1 MCKIW
6 IFGGTTEGR
15 LLAEYCSREKIPA
28 WVSVASEYG
37 EELLREDLLEAENV
51 ENAENLVQNHDMN
64 GREKSADREGYLA
77 KKNLKNASVSSA
89 VKVLRGRMDRHQM
102 EEFIRNQG
110 IQLVIDAT
118 HPHAKLVSEEI
129 QEACRQTG
137 IRLERCLRAEG
148 EQNRGRDWVEVDSI
162 QEAVAFLSSVPGVI
176 FATTGSKELEA
187 LCQIPEY
194 PKRVYARVLP
204 ISGVLKKCEE
214 LGITGSHLI
223 AMQGPFSTE
232 MNALFLRQT
241 KAEWLLTKDSG
252 RAGGF
257 QEKMEAARANGTRV
271 VVIRRPEERGI
282 SLNEAMKVL
291 KETDGRTI
299 GEREGIESEIAS
311 AKSKKNIEGVDGE
324 NQEKSNEVEN
334 VPAGEEERKSGTD
347 TVELE
352 ERNKI
357 KPSKTQ
363 TVFVTA
369 QKLACD
375 TQKTHLILAG
385 IGMGQPSQ
393 MTGEVL
399 RAIRESDAL
408 IGAGRMLESAERA
421 LQDDLL
427 INKEGKIENRQKS
440 ATAVEK
446 ERIPGNIRGSYVKC
460 YKAYLPDDV
469 IRIIS
474 EHPEWKQAVILYSGD
489 TGFFSGA
496 SKMAERLRE
505 AGYPFT
511 VYPGISCISYLA
523 ARLGTHWEDAA
534 IYSAHGRELPVER
547 VMKHLCDPE
556 EAANRAFILMGGK
569 NGAGQFCKRLTQAG
583 YGSVQVTVGENLSYP
598 EEQIRSGTAEEMGKL
613 EFTDLSLMQLE
624 VLGKIKRGQT
634 EVPNKE
640 KIADDDNIE
649 ITNVEKLK
657 MYAQG
662 MVSEKRIQDVQ
673 VTESYKNDKHKFVL
687 HTNLCQEIPRIMLA
701 APKSGSGKTLLTC
714 GLLEILRRRGLNPIA
729 CKCGPDYID
738 PMFHRYV
745 LGIPGRNL
753 DSFFLPP
760 EGVREVLAD
769 AAREE
774 KAGIAV
780 LEGVMGYYDG
790 LGGTETAAS
799 SWEIAKIT
807 DTPAI
812 LLLDCKGASL
822 SAAAMASGFLHFRE
836 DSQIAGVI
844 LNRVSSMYYERLA
857 AAVEEASGL
866 PVLGYLPES
875 EEYRMESRHLGL
887 FLPGEID
894 RLRERIGRLADQMEK
909 SIAVDR
915 VLEVAGMSLEGENK
929 EKEKTERIERA
940 EKTRKG
946 SEKISPR
953 VRIGVARDEA
963 FCFYYQENF
972 RLLEQ
977 MGAELV
983 YFSPLRDKKIPE
995 GVNGLLFG
1003 GGYPENYARELAE
1016 NAAMR
1021 ESVRRSIAAGM
1032 PFLAECGGFLYLHRT
1047 LEGSDG
1053 KHWEMAGVYPFN
1065 AYRTDRLRRFGYVRL
1080 LTPSGQEIHGH
1091 EFHYWESEEPGT
1103 DWEAV
1108 KPTGNRSWRCIHEKG
1123 AQIGGFPHLYYA
1135 SCPEFLRG
1143 WLNVCEKYSE
1153 DNGDKF

>member
-15 LLAEYCSREKIPA
+15 LLAEYCSREKIEA

-37 EELLREDLLEAENV
+37 EELLQEELMESGNAGNPDL
-51 ENAENLVQNHDMN
+51 NHN
-64 GREKSADREGYLA
+64 TCLA
-77 KKNLKNASVSSA
+77 KKNLKTVQASSVI
-89 VKVLRGRMDRHQM
+89 KVLRGRMDRYQM

-110 IQLVIDAT
+110 IHLVIDAT
-118 HPHAKLVSEEI
+118 HPHARLVSEEI
-129 QEACRQTG
+129 QEACGRTG
-137 IRLERCLRAEG
+137 VRLERCLRAEG
-148 EQNRGRDWVEVDSI
+148 EQNKARDWVEVDSI
-162 QEAVAFLSSVPGVI
+162 QEAVSFLSSVSGVI

-187 LCQIPEY
+187 LCQIPDY
-194 PKRVYARVLP
+194 QKRVYARVLP
-204 ISGVLKKCEE
+204 TSNVLKKCEK

-232 MNALFLRQT
+232 MNTLFLRQT

-257 QEKMEAARANGTRV
+257 QEKVEAARENGTRV
-271 VVIRRPEERGI
+271 VVIRRPEENGI
-282 SLNEAMKVL
+282 SLEEAMEVL
-291 KETDGRTI
+291 KKADEGNV
-299 GEREGIESEIAS
+299 GE
-311 AKSKKNIEGVDGE
+311 
-324 NQEKSNEVEN
+324 
-334 VPAGEEERKSGTD
+334 
-347 TVELE
+347 L
-352 ERNKI
+352 
-357 KPSKTQ
+357 
-363 TVFVTA
+363 
-369 QKLACD
+369 
-375 TQKTHLILAG
+375 KTHLILAG

-421 LQDDLL
+421 LQNDLL
-427 INKEGKIENRQKS
+427 ISKEGKAENRQES
-440 ATAVEK
+440 AAAVEK
-446 ERIPGNIRGSYVKC
+446 ETKC

-469 IRIIS
+469 IQIVS
-474 EHPEWKQAVILYSGD
+474 KHPEWKQAVILYSGD

-496 SKMAERLRE
+496 SRMAERLRE

-511 VYPGISCISYLA
+511 VYPGTSCVSYLA

-534 IYSAHGRELPVER
+534 IYSAHGRELSVDR
-547 VMKHLCDPE
+547 VMKRLCDPE
-556 EAANRAFILMGGK
+556 EPAKRAFILMGGK
-569 NGAGQFCKRLTQAG
+569 NGAGQFCERLTQAG
-583 YGSVQVTVGENLSYP
+583 YGNVQVTVGENLSYP
-598 EEQIRSGTAEEMGKL
+598 EEQIRSGTAEEMRKL
-613 EFTDLSLMQLE
+613 EFADLSLILLE
-624 VLGKIKRGQT
+624 VTDEIKNVKQLKRFEQ
-634 EVPNKE
+634 EDKRLLS
-640 KIADDDNIE
+640 ADS
-649 ITNVEKLK
+649 V
-657 MYAQG
+657 G
-662 MVSEKRIQDVQ
+662 V
-673 VTESYKNDKHKFVL
+673 F
-687 HTNLCQEIPRIMLA
+687 PRIMLA

-753 DSFFLPP
+753 DSFFMPA
-760 EGVREVLAD
+760 EGVRKVLVD
-769 AAREE
+769 AVREE
-774 KAGIAV
+774 QAGIAV

-790 LGGTETAAS
+790 LGGTETSAS
-799 SWEIAKIT
+799 SWEIAEIT

-812 LLLDCKGASL
+812 LVLDCKGASL
-822 SAAAMASGFLHFRE
+822 SAAAMASGFLHFRKK
-836 DSQIAGVI
+836 SHIAGVI

-894 RLRERIGRLADQMEK
+894 RLCERIGRLADQMEK
-909 SIAVDR
+909 SIAVEQ
-915 VLEVAGMSLEGENK
+915 VLEVAGMLPLRIENK
-929 EKEKTERIERA
+929 EKEKA
-940 EKTRKG
+940 ENESMEAESIAKFPACQEQKVT
-946 SEKISPR
+946 SR

-983 YFSPLRDKKIPE
+983 YFSPLRDKKIPDR
-995 GVNGLLFG
+995 VDGLLFG
-1003 GGYPENYARELAE
+1003 GGYPENYARELAK

-1021 ESVRRSIAAGM
+1021 ESIRRSIAAGM

-1053 KHWEMAGVYPFN
+1053 KHWEMAGVYPFD
-1065 AYRTDRLRRFGYVRL
+1065 AYRTNRLRRFGYVRL
-1080 LTPSGQEIHGH
+1080 LTSSGQEIHGH
-1091 EFHYWESEEPGT
+1091 EFHYWESEDPGT

-1123 AQIGGFPHLYYA
+1123 GQIGGFPHLYYA
-1135 SCPEFLRG
+1135 SCPDFLRK
-1143 WLNVCEKYSE
+1143 WLDVCAKGSQKKYI
-1153 DNGDKF
+1153 N

>member
-15 LLAEYCSREKIPA
+15 LLAEYCSREKIEA

-37 EELLREDLLEAENV
+37 EELLQEELMESGNAGNPDL
-51 ENAENLVQNHDMN
+51 NHN
-64 GREKSADREGYLA
+64 TCLA
-77 KKNLKNASVSSA
+77 KKNLKTVQASSVI
-89 VKVLRGRMDRHQM
+89 KVLRGRMDRYQM

-110 IQLVIDAT
+110 IHLVIDAT
-118 HPHAKLVSEEI
+118 HPHARLVSEEI
-129 QEACRQTG
+129 QEACGRTG
-137 IRLERCLRAEG
+137 VRLERCLRAEG
-148 EQNRGRDWVEVDSI
+148 EQNKARDWVEVDSI
-162 QEAVAFLSSVPGVI
+162 QEAVSFLSSVSGVI

-187 LCQIPEY
+187 LCQIPDY
-194 PKRVYARVLP
+194 QKRVYARVLP
-204 ISGVLKKCEE
+204 TSNVLKKCEK

-232 MNALFLRQT
+232 MNTLFLRQT

-257 QEKMEAARANGTRV
+257 QEKVEAARENGTRV
-271 VVIRRPEERGI
+271 VVIRRPEENGI
-282 SLNEAMKVL
+282 SLEEAMEVL
-291 KETDGRTI
+291 KKADEGKV
-299 GEREGIESEIAS
+299 GE
-311 AKSKKNIEGVDGE
+311 
-324 NQEKSNEVEN
+324 
-334 VPAGEEERKSGTD
+334 
-347 TVELE
+347 L
-352 ERNKI
+352 
-357 KPSKTQ
+357 
-363 TVFVTA
+363 
-369 QKLACD
+369 
-375 TQKTHLILAG
+375 KTHLILAG

-399 RAIRESDAL
+399 RSIRESDAL

-421 LQDDLL
+421 LQNDLL
-427 INKEGKIENRQKS
+427 ISKEGKAENRQES
-440 ATAVEK
+440 VAAVEK
-446 ERIPGNIRGSYVKC
+446 ERKC

-469 IRIIS
+469 IQIVS
-474 EHPEWKQAVILYSGD
+474 EHPEWKRAVILYSGD

-496 SKMAERLRE
+496 SRMAERLRE

-511 VYPGISCISYLA
+511 VYPGTSCVSYLA

-534 IYSAHGRELPVER
+534 IYSAHGRELSVDR
-547 VMKHLCDPE
+547 VMKRLCDPE
-556 EAANRAFILMGGK
+556 EPAKRAFILMGGK
-569 NGAGQFCKRLTQAG
+569 NGAGQFCERLTQAG
-583 YGSVQVTVGENLSYP
+583 YGNVQVTVGENLSYP
-598 EEQIRSGTAEEMGKL
+598 EEQIRSGTAEEMKKL
-613 EFTDLSLMQLE
+613 EFADLSLMLLE
-624 VLGKIKRGQT
+624 VTDEIKNVKQLKRFEQ
-634 EVPNKE
+634 EDKRLLP
-640 KIADDDNIE
+640 ADS
-649 ITNVEKLK
+649 V
-657 MYAQG
+657 G
-662 MVSEKRIQDVQ
+662 V
-673 VTESYKNDKHKFVL
+673 F
-687 HTNLCQEIPRIMLA
+687 PRIMLA

-714 GLLEILRRRGLNPIA
+714 GLLEVLRRRGLNPIA

-753 DSFFLPP
+753 DSFFLPT
-760 EGVREVLAD
+760 EGVRKVLVD
-769 AAREE
+769 AVREE
-774 KAGIAV
+774 QAGIAV

-790 LGGTETAAS
+790 LGGTETSAS
-799 SWEIAKIT
+799 SWEIAEIT

-812 LLLDCKGASL
+812 LVLDCKGASL
-822 SAAAMASGFLHFRE
+822 SAAAMASGFLHFRKK
-836 DSQIAGVI
+836 SHIAGVI

-909 SIAVDR
+909 SIAVER
-915 VLEVAGMSLEGENK
+915 VLEVAGMLPLRIENK
-929 EKEKTERIERA
+929 EKEKA
-940 EKTRKG
+940 ENESMEAEGIAKFPACQEQKVT
-946 SEKISPR
+946 SR

-983 YFSPLRDKKIPE
+983 YFSPLRDKKIPDR
-995 GVNGLLFG
+995 VDGLLFG
-1003 GGYPENYARELAE
+1003 GGYPENYARELAK

-1021 ESVRRSIAAGM
+1021 ESIRRSIAAGM

-1053 KHWEMAGVYPFN
+1053 KHWEMAGVYPFD
-1065 AYRTDRLRRFGYVRL
+1065 AYRTNRLRRFGYVRL
-1080 LTPSGQEIHGH
+1080 LTSSGQEIHGH
-1091 EFHYWESEEPGT
+1091 EFHYWESEDPGT

-1123 AQIGGFPHLYYA
+1123 GQIGGFPHLYYA
-1135 SCPEFLRG
+1135 SCPDFLRK
-1143 WLNVCEKYSE
+1143 WLDVCAKGSQKKYI
-1153 DNGDKF
+1153 N

>member
-15 LLAEYCSREKIPA
+15 LLAEYCSREKIEA

-37 EELLREDLLEAENV
+37 EELLQEELMESG
-51 ENAENLVQNHDMN
+51 NAGNPDSNRNTKESGQC
-64 GREKSADREGYLA
+64 ADKEICFA
-77 KKNLKNASVSSA
+77 KKSLKNVQASSVI
-89 VKVLRGRMDRHQM
+89 KVLRGRMDRYQM

-110 IQLVIDAT
+110 IHLVIDAT
-118 HPHAKLVSEEI
+118 HPHARLVSEEI
-129 QEACRQTG
+129 QEACGRTG
-137 IRLERCLRAEG
+137 VRLERCLRAEG
-148 EQNRGRDWVEVDSI
+148 EQNKARDWVEVDSI
-162 QEAVAFLSSVPGVI
+162 QEAVSFLSSVSGVI

-187 LCQIPEY
+187 LCQIPDY
-194 PKRVYARVLP
+194 QKRVYARVLP
-204 ISGVLKKCEE
+204 TSNVLKKCEK

-232 MNALFLRQT
+232 MNTLFLRQT

-257 QEKMEAARANGTRV
+257 QEKVEAARENGTRV
-271 VVIRRPEERGI
+271 VVIRRPEENGI
-282 SLNEAMKVL
+282 SLEEAMEVL
-291 KETDGRTI
+291 KKADEGKV
-299 GEREGIESEIAS
+299 GE
-311 AKSKKNIEGVDGE
+311 
-324 NQEKSNEVEN
+324 
-334 VPAGEEERKSGTD
+334 
-347 TVELE
+347 L
-352 ERNKI
+352 
-357 KPSKTQ
+357 
-363 TVFVTA
+363 
-369 QKLACD
+369 
-375 TQKTHLILAG
+375 KTHLILAG

-421 LQDDLL
+421 LQND
-427 INKEGKIENRQKS
+427 
-440 ATAVEK
+440 
-446 ERIPGNIRGSYVKC
+446 VKY

-469 IRIIS
+469 IQIVS
-474 EHPEWKQAVILYSGD
+474 KHPEWKQAVILYSGD

-496 SKMAERLRE
+496 SRMAEWLRE

-511 VYPGISCISYLA
+511 VYPGTSCVSYLA

-534 IYSAHGRELPVER
+534 IYSAHGRELSVDR
-547 VMKHLCDPE
+547 VMKRLCDPE
-556 EAANRAFILMGGK
+556 EPAKRAFILMGGK
-569 NGAGQFCKRLTQAG
+569 NGAGQFCERLTQAG
-583 YGSVQVTVGENLSYP
+583 YGNVQVTVGESLSYP
-598 EEQIRSGTAEEMGKL
+598 EEQIRRGTAEEMKKL
-613 EFTDLSLMQLE
+613 EFADLSLILLE
-624 VLGKIKRGQT
+624 VTDEIKNVKQLKRFEQ
-634 EVPNKE
+634 EDKRLLP
-640 KIADDDNIE
+640 ADS
-649 ITNVEKLK
+649 V
-657 MYAQG
+657 G
-662 MVSEKRIQDVQ
+662 V
-673 VTESYKNDKHKFVL
+673 F
-687 HTNLCQEIPRIMLA
+687 PRIMLA

-714 GLLEILRRRGLNPIA
+714 GLLEVLRRRGLNPIA

-753 DSFFLPP
+753 DSFFLPA
-760 EGVREVLAD
+760 EGVRKVLMD
-769 AAREE
+769 AVREE
-774 KAGIAV
+774 QAGIAV

-790 LGGTETAAS
+790 LGGTETSAS
-799 SWEIAKIT
+799 SWEIAEIT

-812 LLLDCKGASL
+812 LVLDCKGASL
-822 SAAAMASGFLHFRE
+822 SAAAMASGFLHFRKK
-836 DSQIAGVI
+836 SHIAGVI

-909 SIAVDR
+909 SIAVER
-915 VLEVAGMSLEGENK
+915 VLEVAGMLPLRIENK
-929 EKEKTERIERA
+929 EKEKVENESMEA
-940 EKTRKG
+940 ESIAKFPACQEQKVT
-946 SEKISPR
+946 SR

-983 YFSPLRDKKIPE
+983 YFSPLRDKKIPDR
-995 GVNGLLFG
+995 VDGLLFG
-1003 GGYPENYARELAE
+1003 GGYPENYARELAK

-1021 ESVRRSIAAGM
+1021 ESIRRSIAAGM

-1053 KHWEMAGVYPFN
+1053 KHWEMAGVYPFD
-1065 AYRTDRLRRFGYVRL
+1065 AYRTNRLRRFGYVRL
-1080 LTPSGQEIHGH
+1080 LTSSGQEIHGH
-1091 EFHYWESEEPGT
+1091 EFHYWESEDPGT

-1123 AQIGGFPHLYYA
+1123 GQIGGFPHLYYA
-1135 SCPEFLRG
+1135 SCPDFLRK
-1143 WLNVCEKYSE
+1143 WLDVCAKGSQQKYT
-1153 DNGDKF
+1153 N

>member
-15 LLAEYCSREKIPA
+15 LLAEYCSREKIEA

-37 EELLREDLLEAENV
+37 EELLQEELMESGNAGNPDL
-51 ENAENLVQNHDMN
+51 NHN
-64 GREKSADREGYLA
+64 TCLA
-77 KKNLKNASVSSA
+77 KKNLKTVQASSVI
-89 VKVLRGRMDRHQM
+89 KVLRGRMDRYQM

-110 IQLVIDAT
+110 IHLVIDAT
-118 HPHAKLVSEEI
+118 HPHARLVSEEI
-129 QEACRQTG
+129 QEACGRTG
-137 IRLERCLRAEG
+137 VRLERCLRAGG
-148 EQNRGRDWVEVDSI
+148 EQNKARDWVEVDSI
-162 QEAVAFLSSVPGVI
+162 QEAVSFLSSVSGVI
-176 FATTGSKELEA
+176 FATTGSKELEV
-187 LCQIPEY
+187 LCQIPDY
-194 PKRVYARVLP
+194 QKRVYARVLP
-204 ISGVLKKCEE
+204 TSNVLKKCEK

-232 MNALFLRQT
+232 MNTLFLRQT

-257 QEKMEAARANGTRV
+257 QEKVEAARENGTRV
-271 VVIRRPEERGI
+271 VVIRRPEEDGI
-282 SLNEAMKVL
+282 SLEEAMEVL
-291 KETDGRTI
+291 KKADEGKV
-299 GEREGIESEIAS
+299 GE
-311 AKSKKNIEGVDGE
+311 
-324 NQEKSNEVEN
+324 
-334 VPAGEEERKSGTD
+334 
-347 TVELE
+347 L
-352 ERNKI
+352 
-357 KPSKTQ
+357 
-363 TVFVTA
+363 
-369 QKLACD
+369 
-375 TQKTHLILAG
+375 KTHLILAG

-421 LQDDLL
+421 LQNDLL
-427 INKEGKIENRQKS
+427 ISKEGKAENRQES
-440 ATAVEK
+440 AAAVEK
-446 ERIPGNIRGSYVKC
+446 ERKC

-469 IRIIS
+469 IQIVS
-474 EHPEWKQAVILYSGD
+474 KHPEWKQAVILYSGD

-496 SKMAERLRE
+496 SRMAERLRE

-511 VYPGISCISYLA
+511 VYPGTSCVSYLA

-534 IYSAHGRELPVER
+534 IYSAHGRELSVDR
-547 VMKHLCDPE
+547 VMKRLCDPE
-556 EAANRAFILMGGK
+556 EPAKRAFILMGGK
-569 NGAGQFCKRLTQAG
+569 NGAGQFCERLTQAG
-583 YGSVQVTVGENLSYP
+583 YGNVQVTVGENLSYP
-598 EEQIRSGTAEEMGKL
+598 EEQIRSGTAEEMKKL
-613 EFTDLSLMQLE
+613 EFADLSLILLE
-624 VLGKIKRGQT
+624 VTDEIKNVKQLKRFEQ
-634 EVPNKE
+634 EDKRLLP
-640 KIADDDNIE
+640 ADS
-649 ITNVEKLK
+649 V
-657 MYAQG
+657 G
-662 MVSEKRIQDVQ
+662 V
-673 VTESYKNDKHKFVL
+673 F
-687 HTNLCQEIPRIMLA
+687 PRIMLA

-714 GLLEILRRRGLNPIA
+714 GLLEVLRRRGLNPIA

-753 DSFFLPP
+753 DSFFLPA
-760 EGVREVLAD
+760 EGVRKVLVD
-769 AAREE
+769 AVREE
-774 KAGIAV
+774 QAGIAV

-790 LGGTETAAS
+790 LGGTETSAS
-799 SWEIAKIT
+799 SWEIAEIT

-812 LLLDCKGASL
+812 LVLDCKGASL
-822 SAAAMASGFLHFRE
+822 SAAAMASGFLHFRKK
-836 DSQIAGVI
+836 SHIAGVI

-915 VLEVAGMSLEGENK
+915 VLEVAGMLPLRIENK
-929 EKEKTERIERA
+929 EKEKA
-940 EKTRKG
+940 ENESMEAESIAKFPACQEQKV
-946 SEKISPR
+946 ISR

-983 YFSPLRDKKIPE
+983 YFSPLRDKKIPDR
-995 GVNGLLFG
+995 VDGLLFG
-1003 GGYPENYARELAE
+1003 GGYPENYARELAK

-1021 ESVRRSIAAGM
+1021 ESIRRSIAAGM

-1053 KHWEMAGVYPFN
+1053 KHWEMAGVYPFD
-1065 AYRTDRLRRFGYVRL
+1065 AYRTNRLRRFGYVRL
-1080 LTPSGQEIHGH
+1080 LTSSGQEIHGH
-1091 EFHYWESEEPGT
+1091 EFHYWESEDPGT

-1123 AQIGGFPHLYYA
+1123 GQIGGFPHLYYA
-1135 SCPEFLRG
+1135 SCPDFLRK
-1143 WLNVCEKYSE
+1143 WLDVCAKGSQQKYI
-1153 DNGDKF
+1153 N

>member
-15 LLAEYCSREKIPA
+15 LLAEYCSREKIEA

-37 EELLREDLLEAENV
+37 EELLQEELMESGNAGNPDL
-51 ENAENLVQNHDMN
+51 NHN
-64 GREKSADREGYLA
+64 TCLA
-77 KKNLKNASVSSA
+77 KKNLKTVQASSVI
-89 VKVLRGRMDRHQM
+89 KVLRGRMDRYQM

-110 IQLVIDAT
+110 IHLVIDAT
-118 HPHAKLVSEEI
+118 HPHARLVSEEI
-129 QEACRQTG
+129 QEACGRTG
-137 IRLERCLRAEG
+137 VRLERCLRAEG
-148 EQNRGRDWVEVDSI
+148 EQNKARDWVEVDSI
-162 QEAVAFLSSVPGVI
+162 QEAVSFLSSVSGVI

-187 LCQIPEY
+187 LCQIPDY
-194 PKRVYARVLP
+194 QKRVYARVLP
-204 ISGVLKKCEE
+204 TSNVLKKCEK

-223 AMQGPFSTE
+223 AIQGPFSTE
-232 MNALFLRQT
+232 MNTLFLRQT

-257 QEKMEAARANGTRV
+257 QEKVEAARENGTRV
-271 VVIRRPEERGI
+271 VVIRRPEENGI
-282 SLNEAMKVL
+282 SLEEAMEVL
-291 KETDGRTI
+291 KKADEGNV
-299 GEREGIESEIAS
+299 GE
-311 AKSKKNIEGVDGE
+311 
-324 NQEKSNEVEN
+324 
-334 VPAGEEERKSGTD
+334 
-347 TVELE
+347 L
-352 ERNKI
+352 
-357 KPSKTQ
+357 
-363 TVFVTA
+363 
-369 QKLACD
+369 
-375 TQKTHLILAG
+375 KTHLILAG

-421 LQDDLL
+421 LQNDLL
-427 INKEGKIENRQKS
+427 ISKEGKAENRQES
-440 ATAVEK
+440 AAAVEK
-446 ERIPGNIRGSYVKC
+446 ETKC

-469 IRIIS
+469 IQIVS
-474 EHPEWKQAVILYSGD
+474 KHPEWKQAVILYSGD

-496 SKMAERLRE
+496 SRMSERLRE

-511 VYPGISCISYLA
+511 VYPGTSCVSYLA

-534 IYSAHGRELPVER
+534 IYSAHGRELSVDR
-547 VMKHLCDPE
+547 VMKRLCDPE
-556 EAANRAFILMGGK
+556 EPAKRAFILMGGK
-569 NGAGQFCKRLTQAG
+569 NGAGQFCERLTQAG
-583 YGSVQVTVGENLSYP
+583 YGNVQVTVGENLSYP
-598 EEQIRSGTAEEMGKL
+598 EEQIRSGTAEEMKKL
-613 EFTDLSLMQLE
+613 EFADLSLMLLE
-624 VLGKIKRGQT
+624 VTDEIKNVKQLKRFEQ
-634 EVPNKE
+634 EDKRLLP
-640 KIADDDNIE
+640 ADS
-649 ITNVEKLK
+649 V
-657 MYAQG
+657 G
-662 MVSEKRIQDVQ
+662 V
-673 VTESYKNDKHKFVL
+673 F
-687 HTNLCQEIPRIMLA
+687 PRIMLA

-714 GLLEILRRRGLNPIA
+714 GLLEVLRRRGLNPIA

-753 DSFFLPP
+753 DSFFLPA
-760 EGVREVLAD
+760 EGVRKVLVD
-769 AAREE
+769 AVREE
-774 KAGIAV
+774 QAGIAV

-790 LGGTETAAS
+790 LGGTETSAS
-799 SWEIAKIT
+799 SWEIAEIT

-812 LLLDCKGASL
+812 LVLDCKGASL
-822 SAAAMASGFLHFRE
+822 SVAAMASGFLHFRKK
-836 DSQIAGVI
+836 SHIAGVI

-915 VLEVAGMSLEGENK
+915 VLEVAGMLPLRIENK
-929 EKEKTERIERA
+929 EKEKA
-940 EKTRKG
+940 ENESMEAESIAKFPACQEQKVT
-946 SEKISPR
+946 SR

-972 RLLEQ
+972 HLLEQ

-983 YFSPLRDKKIPE
+983 YFSPLRDKKIPDR
-995 GVNGLLFG
+995 VDGLLFG
-1003 GGYPENYARELAE
+1003 GGYPENYARELAK

-1021 ESVRRSIAAGM
+1021 ESIRRSIAAGM

-1053 KHWEMAGVYPFN
+1053 KHWEMAGVYPFD
-1065 AYRTDRLRRFGYVRL
+1065 AYRTNRLRRFGYVRL
-1080 LTPSGQEIHGH
+1080 LTASGQEIHGH
-1091 EFHYWESEEPGT
+1091 EFHYWESEDPGT

-1123 AQIGGFPHLYYA
+1123 GQIGGFPHLYYA
-1135 SCPEFLRG
+1135 SCPDFLRK
-1143 WLNVCEKYSE
+1143 WLDVCAKGSQKKYI
-1153 DNGDKF
+1153 K

>member
-15 LLAEYCSREKIPA
+15 LLAEYCSREKIEA

-37 EELLREDLLEAENV
+37 EELLQEELMESGNAGNPDL
-51 ENAENLVQNHDMN
+51 NHN
-64 GREKSADREGYLA
+64 TKERGQCADKEICFA
-77 KKNLKNASVSSA
+77 KKSLKNVQASSVI
-89 VKVLRGRMDRHQM
+89 KVLRGRMDRYQM

-110 IQLVIDAT
+110 IHLVIDAT
-118 HPHAKLVSEEI
+118 HPHARLVSEEI
-129 QEACRQTG
+129 QEACGRTG
-137 IRLERCLRAEG
+137 VRLERCLRAEG
-148 EQNRGRDWVEVDSI
+148 EQNKARDWVEVDSI
-162 QEAVAFLSSVPGVI
+162 QEAVSFLSSVSGVI

-187 LCQIPEY
+187 LCQIPDY
-194 PKRVYARVLP
+194 QKRVYARVLP
-204 ISGVLKKCEE
+204 TSNVLRKCEK

-232 MNALFLRQT
+232 MNTLFLRQT

-257 QEKMEAARANGTRV
+257 QEKVEAARENGTRV
-271 VVIRRPEERGI
+271 VVIRRPEEDGI
-282 SLNEAMKVL
+282 SLEEAMEVL
-291 KETDGRTI
+291 KKADEGNV
-299 GEREGIESEIAS
+299 GEREGRGGEDIEREIAS
-311 AKSKKNIEGVDGE
+311 AKRKKNIEGVDGE
-324 NQEKSNEVEN
+324 NQRKSNV
-334 VPAGEEERKSGTD
+334 
-347 TVELE
+347 VEL
-352 ERNKI
+352 
-357 KPSKTQ
+357 
-363 TVFVTA
+363 
-369 QKLACD
+369 
-375 TQKTHLILAG
+375 KTHLILAG

-421 LQDDLL
+421 LQNDLL
-427 INKEGKIENRQKS
+427 ISKEGKAENRQES
-440 ATAVEK
+440 AAAVEK
-446 ERIPGNIRGSYVKC
+446 ERKC

-469 IRIIS
+469 IQIVS

-496 SKMAERLRE
+496 SRMAERLRE

-511 VYPGISCISYLA
+511 VYPGTSCVSYLA

-534 IYSAHGRELPVER
+534 IYSAHGRELSVDR
-547 VMKHLCDPE
+547 VMKRLCDPE
-556 EAANRAFILMGGK
+556 EPAKRAFILMGGK
-569 NGAGQFCKRLTQAG
+569 NGAGQFCERLTQAG
-583 YGSVQVTVGENLSYP
+583 YGNVQVTVGENLSYP
-598 EEQIRSGTAEEMGKL
+598 EEQIRSGTAEEMKKL
-613 EFTDLSLMQLE
+613 EFADLSLMLLE
-624 VLGKIKRGQT
+624 VTDEIKNVKQLKRFEQ
-634 EVPNKE
+634 EDKRLLP
-640 KIADDDNIE
+640 ADS
-649 ITNVEKLK
+649 V
-657 MYAQG
+657 G
-662 MVSEKRIQDVQ
+662 V
-673 VTESYKNDKHKFVL
+673 F
-687 HTNLCQEIPRIMLA
+687 PRIMLA

-714 GLLEILRRRGLNPIA
+714 GLLEVLRRRGLNPIA

-753 DSFFLPP
+753 DSFFLPA
-760 EGVREVLAD
+760 EGVRKVLVD
-769 AAREE
+769 AVREE
-774 KAGIAV
+774 QAEIAV

-790 LGGTETAAS
+790 LGGTETSAS
-799 SWEIAKIT
+799 SWEIAEIT

-812 LLLDCKGASL
+812 LVLDCKGASL
-822 SAAAMASGFLHFRE
+822 SAAAMASGFLHFRKK
-836 DSQIAGVI
+836 SHIAGVI

-909 SIAVDR
+909 SIAVER
-915 VLEVAGMSLEGENK
+915 VLEVAGMLPLRIENK
-929 EKEKTERIERA
+929 EKEKA
-940 EKTRKG
+940 ENESMEAESIAKFPACQEQKVT
-946 SEKISPR
+946 SR

-983 YFSPLRDKKIPE
+983 YFSPLRDKKIPNR
-995 GVNGLLFG
+995 VDGLLFG
-1003 GGYPENYARELAE
+1003 GGYPENYARELAK

-1021 ESVRRSIAAGM
+1021 ESIRRSIAAGM

-1053 KHWEMAGVYPFN
+1053 KHWEMAGVYPFD
-1065 AYRTDRLRRFGYVRL
+1065 AYRTNRLRRFGYVRL
-1080 LTPSGQEIHGH
+1080 LTSSGQEIHGH
-1091 EFHYWESEEPGT
+1091 EFHYWESEDPGT

-1123 AQIGGFPHLYYA
+1123 GQIGGFPHLYYA
-1135 SCPEFLRG
+1135 SCPDFLRK
-1143 WLNVCEKYSE
+1143 WLDVCAKGSQQKYI
-1153 DNGDKF
+1153 N

>member
-15 LLAEYCSREKIPA
+15 LLAEYCSREKIEA

-37 EELLREDLLEAENV
+37 EELLQEELMESGNAGNPDL
-51 ENAENLVQNHDMN
+51 NHN
-64 GREKSADREGYLA
+64 TCLA
-77 KKNLKNASVSSA
+77 KKNLKTVQASSVI
-89 VKVLRGRMDRHQM
+89 KVLRGRMDRYQM
-102 EEFIRNQG
+102 EEFIRKQG
-110 IQLVIDAT
+110 IHLVIDAT
-118 HPHAKLVSEEI
+118 HPHARLVSEEI
-129 QEACRQTG
+129 QEACGRTG
-137 IRLERCLRAEG
+137 VRLERCLRAEG
-148 EQNRGRDWVEVDSI
+148 EQNKARDWVEVDSI
-162 QEAVAFLSSVPGVI
+162 QEAVSFLSSVSGVI

-187 LCQIPEY
+187 LCQIPDY
-194 PKRVYARVLP
+194 QKRVYARVLP
-204 ISGVLKKCEE
+204 TSNVLKKCEK

-232 MNALFLRQT
+232 MNTLFLRQT

-257 QEKMEAARANGTRV
+257 QEKVEAARENGTRV
-271 VVIRRPEERGI
+271 VVIRRPEEDGI
-282 SLNEAMKVL
+282 SLEEAMEVL
-291 KETDGRTI
+291 KKAD
-299 GEREGIESEIAS
+299 EG
-311 AKSKKNIEGVDGE
+311 KVG
-324 NQEKSNEVEN
+324 
-334 VPAGEEERKSGTD
+334 
-347 TVELE
+347 
-352 ERNKI
+352 
-357 KPSKTQ
+357 
-363 TVFVTA
+363 
-369 QKLACD
+369 KL
-375 TQKTHLILAG
+375 KTHLILAG

-421 LQDDLL
+421 LQNDLL
-427 INKEGKIENRQKS
+427 ISKEGKAENRQES
-440 ATAVEK
+440 AAAVEK
-446 ERIPGNIRGSYVKC
+446 ERKC

-469 IRIIS
+469 IQIVS
-474 EHPEWKQAVILYSGD
+474 KHPEWKQAVILYSGD

-496 SKMAERLRE
+496 SRMAERLRE

-511 VYPGISCISYLA
+511 VYPGTSCVSYLA

-534 IYSAHGRELPVER
+534 IYSAHGRELSVDR
-547 VMKHLCDPE
+547 VMKRLCDPE
-556 EAANRAFILMGGK
+556 EAAKRAFILMGGK
-569 NGAGQFCKRLTQAG
+569 NGAGQFCERLTQAG
-583 YGSVQVTVGENLSYP
+583 YGNVQVTVGENLSYP
-598 EEQIRSGTAEEMGKL
+598 EEQIRSGTAEEMKKL
-613 EFTDLSLMQLE
+613 EFADLSLMLLE
-624 VLGKIKRGQT
+624 VTDEIKNVKQLKRFEQ
-634 EVPNKE
+634 EDKRLLP
-640 KIADDDNIE
+640 ADS
-649 ITNVEKLK
+649 V
-657 MYAQG
+657 G
-662 MVSEKRIQDVQ
+662 V
-673 VTESYKNDKHKFVL
+673 F
-687 HTNLCQEIPRIMLA
+687 PRIMLA

-714 GLLEILRRRGLNPIA
+714 GLLEVLRRRGLNPIA

-753 DSFFLPP
+753 DSFFLPA
-760 EGVREVLAD
+760 EGVREVLVD
-769 AAREE
+769 AVREE
-774 KAGIAV
+774 QAGIAV

-790 LGGTETAAS
+790 LGGTETSAS
-799 SWEIAKIT
+799 SWEIAEIT

-812 LLLDCKGASL
+812 LVLDCKGASL
-822 SAAAMASGFLHFRE
+822 SAAAMASGFLHFRKK
-836 DSQIAGVI
+836 SHIAGVI

-915 VLEVAGMSLEGENK
+915 VLEVAGMLPLRIENK
-929 EKEKTERIERA
+929 EKEKA
-940 EKTRKG
+940 ENESMEAESIAKFPACQEQKVT
-946 SEKISPR
+946 SR

-983 YFSPLRDKKIPE
+983 YFSPLRDKKIPDR
-995 GVNGLLFG
+995 VDGLLFG
-1003 GGYPENYARELAE
+1003 GGYPENYARELAK

-1021 ESVRRSIAAGM
+1021 ESIRRSIAAGM

-1053 KHWEMAGVYPFN
+1053 KHWEMAGVYPFD
-1065 AYRTDRLRRFGYVRL
+1065 AYRTNRLRRFGYVRL
-1080 LTPSGQEIHGH
+1080 LTSSGQEIHGH
-1091 EFHYWESEEPGT
+1091 EFHYWESEDPGT

-1123 AQIGGFPHLYYA
+1123 GQIGGFPHLYYA
-1135 SCPEFLRG
+1135 SCPDFLRK
-1143 WLNVCEKYSE
+1143 WLDVCAKGSQKKYI
-1153 DNGDKF
+1153 N

>member
-15 LLAEYCSREKIPA
+15 LLAEYCSREKIEA

-37 EELLREDLLEAENV
+37 EELLQEELMESGNAGNPDL
-51 ENAENLVQNHDMN
+51 NHN
-64 GREKSADREGYLA
+64 TCLA
-77 KKNLKNASVSSA
+77 KKNLKTVQASSVI
-89 VKVLRGRMDRHQM
+89 KVLRGRMDRYQM

-110 IQLVIDAT
+110 IHLVIDAT
-118 HPHAKLVSEEI
+118 HPHARLVSEEI
-129 QEACRQTG
+129 QEACGRTG
-137 IRLERCLRAEG
+137 VRLERCLRAEG
-148 EQNRGRDWVEVDSI
+148 EQNKARDWVEVDSI
-162 QEAVAFLSSVPGVI
+162 QEAVSFLSSVSGVI

-187 LCQIPEY
+187 LCQIPDY
-194 PKRVYARVLP
+194 QKRVYARVLP
-204 ISGVLKKCEE
+204 TSNVLKKCEK

-232 MNALFLRQT
+232 MNTLFLRQT

-257 QEKMEAARANGTRV
+257 QEKVEAARENGTRV
-271 VVIRRPEERGI
+271 VVIRRPEEDGI
-282 SLNEAMKVL
+282 SLEEAMEVL
-291 KETDGRTI
+291 KKAD
-299 GEREGIESEIAS
+299 EGNA
-311 AKSKKNIEGVDGE
+311 
-324 NQEKSNEVEN
+324 
-334 VPAGEEERKSGTD
+334 
-347 TVELE
+347 VEL
-352 ERNKI
+352 
-357 KPSKTQ
+357 
-363 TVFVTA
+363 
-369 QKLACD
+369 
-375 TQKTHLILAG
+375 KTHLILAG

-421 LQDDLL
+421 LQNDLL
-427 INKEGKIENRQKS
+427 ISKEGKAENRQES
-440 ATAVEK
+440 AAAVEK
-446 ERIPGNIRGSYVKC
+446 ETKC

-469 IRIIS
+469 IQIVS
-474 EHPEWKQAVILYSGD
+474 KHPEWKRAVILYSGD

-496 SKMAERLRE
+496 SRMSERLRE

-511 VYPGISCISYLA
+511 VYPGTSCVSYLA

-534 IYSAHGRELPVER
+534 IYSAHGRELSVDR
-547 VMKHLCDPE
+547 VMKRLCDPE
-556 EAANRAFILMGGK
+556 EPAKRAFILMGGK
-569 NGAGQFCKRLTQAG
+569 NGAGQFCERLTQAG
-583 YGSVQVTVGENLSYP
+583 YGNVQVTVGENLSYP
-598 EEQIRSGTAEEMGKL
+598 EEQIRSGTAEEMKKL
-613 EFTDLSLMQLE
+613 EFADLSLMLLE
-624 VLGKIKRGQT
+624 VTDEIKNVKQLKRFEQ
-634 EVPNKE
+634 EDKRLLP
-640 KIADDDNIE
+640 ADS
-649 ITNVEKLK
+649 V
-657 MYAQG
+657 G
-662 MVSEKRIQDVQ
+662 V
-673 VTESYKNDKHKFVL
+673 F
-687 HTNLCQEIPRIMLA
+687 PRIMLA

-714 GLLEILRRRGLNPIA
+714 GLLEVLRRRGLNPIA

-753 DSFFLPP
+753 DSFFLPA
-760 EGVREVLAD
+760 EGVRKVLVD
-769 AAREE
+769 AVREE
-774 KAGIAV
+774 QAGIAV

-790 LGGTETAAS
+790 LGGTETSAS
-799 SWEIAKIT
+799 SWEIAEIT

-812 LLLDCKGASL
+812 LVLDCKGASL
-822 SAAAMASGFLHFRE
+822 SVAAMASGFLHFRKK
-836 DSQIAGVI
+836 SHIAGVI

-909 SIAVDR
+909 SIAVER
-915 VLEVAGMSLEGENK
+915 VLEVAGMLPLRIENK
-929 EKEKTERIERA
+929 EKEKA
-940 EKTRKG
+940 ENESMEAESIAKFPACQEQKVT
-946 SEKISPR
+946 SR

-972 RLLEQ
+972 HLLEQ

-983 YFSPLRDKKIPE
+983 YFSPLRDKKIPDR
-995 GVNGLLFG
+995 VDGLLFG
-1003 GGYPENYARELAE
+1003 GGYPENYARELAK

-1021 ESVRRSIAAGM
+1021 ESIRRSIAAGM

-1053 KHWEMAGVYPFN
+1053 KHWEMAGVYPFD
-1065 AYRTDRLRRFGYVRL
+1065 AYRTNRLRRFGYVRL
-1080 LTPSGQEIHGH
+1080 LTASGQEIHGH
-1091 EFHYWESEEPGT
+1091 EFHYWESEDPGT

-1123 AQIGGFPHLYYA
+1123 GQIGGFPHLYYA
-1135 SCPEFLRG
+1135 SCPDFLRK
-1143 WLNVCEKYSE
+1143 WLDVCAKGSQKKYI
-1153 DNGDKF
+1153 N

>member
-15 LLAEYCSREKIPA
+15 LLAEYCSREKIEA

-37 EELLREDLLEAENV
+37 EELLQEELMESGNAGNPDL
-51 ENAENLVQNHDMN
+51 NHN
-64 GREKSADREGYLA
+64 TCLA
-77 KKNLKNASVSSA
+77 KKSLKNVQASSVI
-89 VKVLRGRMDRHQM
+89 KVLRGRMDRYQM

-110 IQLVIDAT
+110 IHLVIDAT
-118 HPHAKLVSEEI
+118 HPHARLVSEEI
-129 QEACRQTG
+129 QEACGRTG
-137 IRLERCLRAEG
+137 VRLERCLRAEG
-148 EQNRGRDWVEVDSI
+148 EQNKVRDWVEVDSI
-162 QEAVAFLSSVPGVI
+162 QEAVSFLSSVSGVI

-187 LCQIPEY
+187 LCQIPDY
-194 PKRVYARVLP
+194 QKRVYARVLP
-204 ISGVLKKCEE
+204 TSNVLRKCEK

-232 MNALFLRQT
+232 MNTLFLRQT

-257 QEKMEAARANGTRV
+257 QEKVEAARENGTRV
-271 VVIRRPEERGI
+271 VVIRRPEEDGI
-282 SLNEAMKVL
+282 SLEEAMEVL
-291 KETDGRTI
+291 KKADEGNV
-299 GEREGIESEIAS
+299 GE
-311 AKSKKNIEGVDGE
+311 
-324 NQEKSNEVEN
+324 
-334 VPAGEEERKSGTD
+334 
-347 TVELE
+347 L
-352 ERNKI
+352 
-357 KPSKTQ
+357 
-363 TVFVTA
+363 
-369 QKLACD
+369 
-375 TQKTHLILAG
+375 KTHLILAG

-399 RAIRESDAL
+399 RSIRESDAL

-421 LQDDLL
+421 LQNDLL
-427 INKEGKIENRQKS
+427 ISKEGKAENRQES

-446 ERIPGNIRGSYVKC
+446 ETKC

-469 IRIIS
+469 IQIVS
-474 EHPEWKQAVILYSGD
+474 KHPEWKQAVILYSGD

-496 SKMAERLRE
+496 SRMAERLRE

-511 VYPGISCISYLA
+511 VYPGTSCVSYLA

-534 IYSAHGRELPVER
+534 IYSAHGRELSVDR
-547 VMKHLCDPE
+547 VMKRLCDPE
-556 EAANRAFILMGGK
+556 EPAKRAFILMGGK
-569 NGAGQFCKRLTQAG
+569 NGAGQFCERLTQAG
-583 YGSVQVTVGENLSYP
+583 YGNVQVTVGENLSYP
-598 EEQIRSGTAEEMGKL
+598 EEQIRSGTAEEMRKL
-613 EFTDLSLMQLE
+613 EFADLSLMLLE
-624 VLGKIKRGQT
+624 VTDEIKNVKQLKRFEQ
-634 EVPNKE
+634 EDKRLLP
-640 KIADDDNIE
+640 ADS
-649 ITNVEKLK
+649 V
-657 MYAQG
+657 G
-662 MVSEKRIQDVQ
+662 V
-673 VTESYKNDKHKFVL
+673 F
-687 HTNLCQEIPRIMLA
+687 PRIMLA
-701 APKSGSGKTLLTC
+701 APQSGSGKTLLTC
-714 GLLEILRRRGLNPIA
+714 GLLEVLRRRGLNPIA

-745 LGIPGRNL
+745 LGISGRNL
-753 DSFFLPP
+753 DSFFLPT
-760 EGVREVLAD
+760 EGVRKVLVD
-769 AAREE
+769 AVREE
-774 KAGIAV
+774 QAGIAV

-790 LGGTETAAS
+790 LGGTETSAS
-799 SWEIAKIT
+799 SWEIAEIT

-812 LLLDCKGASL
+812 LVLDCKGASL
-822 SAAAMASGFLHFRE
+822 SAAAMASGFLHFRKN
-836 DSQIAGVI
+836 SHIAGVI

-909 SIAVDR
+909 SIAVER
-915 VLEVAGMSLEGENK
+915 VLEVAGMLPLRIENK
-929 EKEKTERIERA
+929 EKEKA
-940 EKTRKG
+940 ENESMEAESIAKFPACQEQKVT
-946 SEKISPR
+946 SR

-972 RLLEQ
+972 HLLEQ

-983 YFSPLRDKKIPE
+983 YFSPLRDKKIPDR
-995 GVNGLLFG
+995 VDGLLFG

-1021 ESVRRSIAAGM
+1021 ESIRRSIAAGM

-1053 KHWEMAGVYPFN
+1053 KHWEMAGVYPFD
-1065 AYRTDRLRRFGYVRL
+1065 AYRTNRLRRFGYVRL
-1080 LTPSGQEIHGH
+1080 LTSSGQEIHGH
-1091 EFHYWESEEPGT
+1091 EFHYWESEDPGT

-1123 AQIGGFPHLYYA
+1123 GQIGGFPHLYYA
-1135 SCPEFLRG
+1135 SCPDFLRK
-1143 WLNVCEKYSE
+1143 WLDVCAKGSQKKYI
-1153 DNGDKF
+1153 N

>member
-15 LLAEYCSREKIPA
+15 LLAEYCSREKIEA

-37 EELLREDLLEAENV
+37 EELLQEELMESGNAGNPDL
-51 ENAENLVQNHDMN
+51 NHN
-64 GREKSADREGYLA
+64 TCLA
-77 KKNLKNASVSSA
+77 KKNLKTVQASSVI
-89 VKVLRGRMDRHQM
+89 KVLRGRMDRYQM

-110 IQLVIDAT
+110 IHLVIDAT
-118 HPHAKLVSEEI
+118 HPHARLVSEEI
-129 QEACRQTG
+129 QEACGRTG
-137 IRLERCLRAEG
+137 VRLERCLRAGG
-148 EQNRGRDWVEVDSI
+148 EQNKARDWVEVDSI
-162 QEAVAFLSSVPGVI
+162 QEAVSFLSSVSGVI
-176 FATTGSKELEA
+176 FATTGSKELEV
-187 LCQIPEY
+187 LCQIPDY
-194 PKRVYARVLP
+194 QKRVYARVLP
-204 ISGVLKKCEE
+204 TSNVLKKCEK

-232 MNALFLRQT
+232 MNTLFLRQT

-257 QEKMEAARANGTRV
+257 QEKVEAARENGTRV
-271 VVIRRPEERGI
+271 VVIRRPEEDGI
-282 SLNEAMKVL
+282 SLEEAMEVL
-291 KETDGRTI
+291 KKADEGKV
-299 GEREGIESEIAS
+299 GE
-311 AKSKKNIEGVDGE
+311 
-324 NQEKSNEVEN
+324 
-334 VPAGEEERKSGTD
+334 
-347 TVELE
+347 L
-352 ERNKI
+352 
-357 KPSKTQ
+357 
-363 TVFVTA
+363 
-369 QKLACD
+369 
-375 TQKTHLILAG
+375 KTHLILAG

-421 LQDDLL
+421 LQNDLL
-427 INKEGKIENRQKS
+427 ISKEGKAENRQES
-440 ATAVEK
+440 AAAVEK
-446 ERIPGNIRGSYVKC
+446 ERKC

-469 IRIIS
+469 IQIVS
-474 EHPEWKQAVILYSGD
+474 KHPEWKQAVILYSGD

-496 SKMAERLRE
+496 SRMAERLRE

-511 VYPGISCISYLA
+511 VYPGTSCVSYLA

-534 IYSAHGRELPVER
+534 IYSAHGRELSVDR
-547 VMKHLCDPE
+547 VMKRLCDPE
-556 EAANRAFILMGGK
+556 EPAKRAFILMGGK
-569 NGAGQFCKRLTQAG
+569 NGAGQFCERLTQAG
-583 YGSVQVTVGENLSYP
+583 YGNVQVTVGENLSYP
-598 EEQIRSGTAEEMGKL
+598 EEQIRSGTAEEMKKL
-613 EFTDLSLMQLE
+613 EFADLSLILLE
-624 VLGKIKRGQT
+624 VTDEIKNVKQLKRFEQ
-634 EVPNKE
+634 EDKRLLP
-640 KIADDDNIE
+640 ADS
-649 ITNVEKLK
+649 V
-657 MYAQG
+657 G
-662 MVSEKRIQDVQ
+662 V
-673 VTESYKNDKHKFVL
+673 F
-687 HTNLCQEIPRIMLA
+687 PRIMLA

-714 GLLEILRRRGLNPIA
+714 GLLEVLRRRGLNPIA

-753 DSFFLPP
+753 DSFFLPA
-760 EGVREVLAD
+760 EGVRKVLVD
-769 AAREE
+769 AVREE
-774 KAGIAV
+774 QAGIAV

-790 LGGTETAAS
+790 LGGTETSAS
-799 SWEIAKIT
+799 SWEIAEIT
-807 DTPAI
+807 DTSAI
-812 LLLDCKGASL
+812 LVLDCKGASL
-822 SAAAMASGFLHFRE
+822 SAAAMASGFLHFRKK
-836 DSQIAGVI
+836 SHIAGVI

-915 VLEVAGMSLEGENK
+915 VLEVAGMLPLRIENK
-929 EKEKTERIERA
+929 EKEKA
-940 EKTRKG
+940 ENESMEAESIAKFPACQEQKVT
-946 SEKISPR
+946 SR

-983 YFSPLRDKKIPE
+983 YFSPLRDKKIPDR
-995 GVNGLLFG
+995 VDGLLFG
-1003 GGYPENYARELAE
+1003 GGYPENYARELAK

-1021 ESVRRSIAAGM
+1021 ESIRRSIAAGM

-1053 KHWEMAGVYPFN
+1053 KHWEMAGVYPFD
-1065 AYRTDRLRRFGYVRL
+1065 AYRTNRLRRFGYVRL
-1080 LTPSGQEIHGH
+1080 LTSSGQEIHGH
-1091 EFHYWESEEPGT
+1091 EFHYWESEDPGT

-1123 AQIGGFPHLYYA
+1123 GQIGGFPHLYYA
-1135 SCPEFLRG
+1135 SCPDFLRK
-1143 WLNVCEKYSE
+1143 WLDVCAKGSQQKYI
-1153 DNGDKF
+1153 N

>member
-15 LLAEYCSREKIPA
+15 LLAEYCSREKIEA

-37 EELLREDLLEAENV
+37 EELLQEELMESG
-51 ENAENLVQNHDMN
+51 NAGNPDSNRN
-64 GREKSADREGYLA
+64 TCLA
-77 KKNLKNASVSSA
+77 KKNLKTVQASSVI
-89 VKVLRGRMDRHQM
+89 KVLRGRMDRYQM

-110 IQLVIDAT
+110 IHLVIDAT
-118 HPHAKLVSEEI
+118 HPHARLVSEEI
-129 QEACRQTG
+129 QEACGRTG
-137 IRLERCLRAEG
+137 VRLERCLRAEG
-148 EQNRGRDWVEVDSI
+148 EQNKARDWVEVDSI
-162 QEAVAFLSSVPGVI
+162 QEAVSFLSSVSGVI
-176 FATTGSKELEA
+176 FATTGSKELEV
-187 LCQIPEY
+187 LCQIPDY
-194 PKRVYARVLP
+194 QKRVYARVLP
-204 ISGVLKKCEE
+204 TSNVLKKCEK

-232 MNALFLRQT
+232 MNTLFLRQT

-257 QEKMEAARANGTRV
+257 QEKVEAARENGTRV
-271 VVIRRPEERGI
+271 VVIRRPEEDGI
-282 SLNEAMKVL
+282 SLEEAMEVL
-291 KETDGRTI
+291 KKADEGNV
-299 GEREGIESEIAS
+299 GE
-311 AKSKKNIEGVDGE
+311 
-324 NQEKSNEVEN
+324 
-334 VPAGEEERKSGTD
+334 
-347 TVELE
+347 L
-352 ERNKI
+352 
-357 KPSKTQ
+357 
-363 TVFVTA
+363 
-369 QKLACD
+369 
-375 TQKTHLILAG
+375 KTHLILAG

-421 LQDDLL
+421 LQNDLL
-427 INKEGKIENRQKS
+427 ISKEGKAENRQES
-440 ATAVEK
+440 AAAVEK
-446 ERIPGNIRGSYVKC
+446 ERKC

-469 IRIIS
+469 IQIVS
-474 EHPEWKQAVILYSGD
+474 KHPEWKQAVILYSGD

-496 SKMAERLRE
+496 SRMAERLRE

-511 VYPGISCISYLA
+511 VYPGTSCVSYLA

-534 IYSAHGRELPVER
+534 IYSAHGRELSVDR
-547 VMKHLCDPE
+547 VMKRLCDPE
-556 EAANRAFILMGGK
+556 EPAKRAFILMGGK
-569 NGAGQFCKRLTQAG
+569 NGAGQFCERLTQAG
-583 YGSVQVTVGENLSYP
+583 YGNVQVTVGENLSYP
-598 EEQIRSGTAEEMGKL
+598 EEQIRSGTAEEMKKL
-613 EFTDLSLMQLE
+613 EFADLSLMLLE
-624 VLGKIKRGQT
+624 VTDEIKNVKQLKRFEQ
-634 EVPNKE
+634 EDKRLLP
-640 KIADDDNIE
+640 ADS
-649 ITNVEKLK
+649 V
-657 MYAQG
+657 G
-662 MVSEKRIQDVQ
+662 V
-673 VTESYKNDKHKFVL
+673 F
-687 HTNLCQEIPRIMLA
+687 PRIMLA

-714 GLLEILRRRGLNPIA
+714 GLLEVLRRRGLNPIA

-753 DSFFLPP
+753 DSFFMPA
-760 EGVREVLAD
+760 EGVRKVLVD
-769 AAREE
+769 AVREE
-774 KAGIAV
+774 QAGIAV

-790 LGGTETAAS
+790 LGGTETSAS
-799 SWEIAKIT
+799 SWEIAEIT

-812 LLLDCKGASL
+812 LVLDCKGASL
-822 SAAAMASGFLHFRE
+822 SAAAMASGFLHFRKK
-836 DSQIAGVI
+836 SHIAGVI

-857 AAVEEASGL
+857 AAVEETSGL

-909 SIAVDR
+909 SIAVEQ
-915 VLEVAGMSLEGENK
+915 VLEVAGMLPLRIENK
-929 EKEKTERIERA
+929 EKEKA
-940 EKTRKG
+940 ENESMEAESIAKFPACQEQKVT
-946 SEKISPR
+946 SR

-983 YFSPLRDKKIPE
+983 YFSPLRDKKIPDR
-995 GVNGLLFG
+995 VDGLLFG
-1003 GGYPENYARELAE
+1003 GGYPENYARELAK

-1021 ESVRRSIAAGM
+1021 ENIRRSIAAGM

-1053 KHWEMAGVYPFN
+1053 KHWEMAGVYPFD
-1065 AYRTDRLRRFGYVRL
+1065 AYRTNRLRRFGYVRL
-1080 LTPSGQEIHGH
+1080 LTSSGQEIHGH
-1091 EFHYWESEEPGT
+1091 EFHYWESEDPGT

-1123 AQIGGFPHLYYA
+1123 GQIGGFPHLYYA
-1135 SCPEFLRG
+1135 SCPDFLRK
-1143 WLNVCEKYSE
+1143 WLDVCAKGSQKKYI
-1153 DNGDKF
+1153 N

>member
-15 LLAEYCSREKIPA
+15 LLAEYCSREKIEA

-37 EELLREDLLEAENV
+37 EELLQEELMESGNAGNPDL
-51 ENAENLVQNHDMN
+51 NHN
-64 GREKSADREGYLA
+64 TCLA
-77 KKNLKNASVSSA
+77 KKNLKTVQASSVI
-89 VKVLRGRMDRHQM
+89 KVLRGRMDRYQM

-110 IQLVIDAT
+110 IHLVIDAT
-118 HPHAKLVSEEI
+118 HPHARLVSEEI
-129 QEACRQTG
+129 QEACGRTG
-137 IRLERCLRAEG
+137 VRLERCLRAGG
-148 EQNRGRDWVEVDSI
+148 EQNKARDWVEVDSI
-162 QEAVAFLSSVPGVI
+162 QEAVSFLSSVSGVI
-176 FATTGSKELEA
+176 FATTGSKELEV
-187 LCQIPEY
+187 LCQIPDY
-194 PKRVYARVLP
+194 QKRVYARVLP
-204 ISGVLKKCEE
+204 TSNVLKKCEK

-232 MNALFLRQT
+232 MNTLFLRQT

-257 QEKMEAARANGTRV
+257 QEKVEAARENGTRV
-271 VVIRRPEERGI
+271 VVIRRPEEDGI
-282 SLNEAMKVL
+282 SLEEAMEVL
-291 KETDGRTI
+291 KKADEGKV
-299 GEREGIESEIAS
+299 GE
-311 AKSKKNIEGVDGE
+311 
-324 NQEKSNEVEN
+324 
-334 VPAGEEERKSGTD
+334 
-347 TVELE
+347 L
-352 ERNKI
+352 
-357 KPSKTQ
+357 
-363 TVFVTA
+363 
-369 QKLACD
+369 
-375 TQKTHLILAG
+375 KTHLILAG

-421 LQDDLL
+421 LQNDLL
-427 INKEGKIENRQKS
+427 ISKEGKAENRQES
-440 ATAVEK
+440 AAAVEK
-446 ERIPGNIRGSYVKC
+446 ERKC

-469 IRIIS
+469 IQIVS
-474 EHPEWKQAVILYSGD
+474 KHPEWKQAVILYSGD

-496 SKMAERLRE
+496 SRMAERLRE

-511 VYPGISCISYLA
+511 VYPGTSCVSYLA

-534 IYSAHGRELPVER
+534 IYSAHGRELSVDR
-547 VMKHLCDPE
+547 VMKRLCDPE
-556 EAANRAFILMGGK
+556 EAAKRAFILMGGK
-569 NGAGQFCKRLTQAG
+569 NGAGQFCERLTQAG
-583 YGSVQVTVGENLSYP
+583 YGNVQVTVGENLSYP
-598 EEQIRSGTAEEMGKL
+598 EEQIRSGTAEEMKKL
-613 EFTDLSLMQLE
+613 EFADLSLILLE
-624 VLGKIKRGQT
+624 VTDEIKNVKQLKRFEQ
-634 EVPNKE
+634 EDKRLLP
-640 KIADDDNIE
+640 ADS
-649 ITNVEKLK
+649 V
-657 MYAQG
+657 G
-662 MVSEKRIQDVQ
+662 V
-673 VTESYKNDKHKFVL
+673 F
-687 HTNLCQEIPRIMLA
+687 PRIMLA

-714 GLLEILRRRGLNPIA
+714 GLLEVLRRRGLNPIA

-753 DSFFLPP
+753 DSFFLPA
-760 EGVREVLAD
+760 EGVRKVLVD
-769 AAREE
+769 AVREE
-774 KAGIAV
+774 QAGIAV

-790 LGGTETAAS
+790 LGGTETSAS
-799 SWEIAKIT
+799 SWEIAEIT
-807 DTPAI
+807 DTPVI
-812 LLLDCKGASL
+812 LVLDCKGASL
-822 SAAAMASGFLHFRE
+822 SAAAMASGFLHFRKK
-836 DSQIAGVI
+836 SHIAGVI

-909 SIAVDR
+909 SIAVER
-915 VLEVAGMSLEGENK
+915 VLEVAGMLPLRIENK
-929 EKEKTERIERA
+929 EKEKA
-940 EKTRKG
+940 ENESMEAESIAKFPACQEQKVT
-946 SEKISPR
+946 SR

-983 YFSPLRDKKIPE
+983 YFSPLRDKKIPDR
-995 GVNGLLFG
+995 VDGLLFG
-1003 GGYPENYARELAE
+1003 GGYPENYARELAK

-1021 ESVRRSIAAGM
+1021 ESIRRSIAAGM

-1053 KHWEMAGVYPFN
+1053 KHWEMAGVYPFD
-1065 AYRTDRLRRFGYVRL
+1065 AYRTNRLRRFGYVRL
-1080 LTPSGQEIHGH
+1080 LTSSGQEIHGH
-1091 EFHYWESEEPGT
+1091 EFHYWESEDPGT

-1123 AQIGGFPHLYYA
+1123 GQIGGFPHLYYA
-1135 SCPEFLRG
+1135 SCPDFLRK
-1143 WLNVCEKYSE
+1143 WLDVCAKGSQQKYI
-1153 DNGDKF
+1153 N

>member
-15 LLAEYCSREKIPA
+15 LLAEYCSREKIEA

-37 EELLREDLLEAENV
+37 EELLQEELMESGNAGNPDL
-51 ENAENLVQNHDMN
+51 NHN
-64 GREKSADREGYLA
+64 TCLA
-77 KKNLKNASVSSA
+77 KKNLKTVQASSVI
-89 VKVLRGRMDRHQM
+89 KVLRGRMDRYQM

-110 IQLVIDAT
+110 IHLVIDAT
-118 HPHAKLVSEEI
+118 HPHARLVSEEI
-129 QEACRQTG
+129 QEACGRTG
-137 IRLERCLRAEG
+137 VRLERCLRAEG
-148 EQNRGRDWVEVDSI
+148 EQNKARDWVEVDSI
-162 QEAVAFLSSVPGVI
+162 QEAVSFLSSVSGVI

-187 LCQIPEY
+187 LCQIPDY
-194 PKRVYARVLP
+194 QKRVYARVLP
-204 ISGVLKKCEE
+204 TSNVLKKCEK

-232 MNALFLRQT
+232 MNTLFLRQT

-257 QEKMEAARANGTRV
+257 QEKVEAARENGTRV
-271 VVIRRPEERGI
+271 VVIRRPEEDGI
-282 SLNEAMKVL
+282 SLEEAMEVL
-291 KETDGRTI
+291 KKADEGNV
-299 GEREGIESEIAS
+299 GE
-311 AKSKKNIEGVDGE
+311 
-324 NQEKSNEVEN
+324 
-334 VPAGEEERKSGTD
+334 
-347 TVELE
+347 L
-352 ERNKI
+352 
-357 KPSKTQ
+357 
-363 TVFVTA
+363 
-369 QKLACD
+369 
-375 TQKTHLILAG
+375 KTHLILAG

-399 RAIRESDAL
+399 RSIRESDAL

-421 LQDDLL
+421 LQNDLL
-427 INKEGKIENRQKS
+427 ISKEGKAENRQES
-440 ATAVEK
+440 AAAVEK
-446 ERIPGNIRGSYVKC
+446 ETKC

-469 IRIIS
+469 IQIVS
-474 EHPEWKQAVILYSGD
+474 KHPEWKQAVILYSGD

-496 SKMAERLRE
+496 SRMAERLRE

-511 VYPGISCISYLA
+511 VYPGTSCVSYLA

-534 IYSAHGRELPVER
+534 IYSAHGRELSVDR
-547 VMKHLCDPE
+547 VMKRLCDPE
-556 EAANRAFILMGGK
+556 EPAKRAFILMGGK
-569 NGAGQFCKRLTQAG
+569 NGAGQFCERLTQAG
-583 YGSVQVTVGENLSYP
+583 YGNVQVTVGENLSYP
-598 EEQIRSGTAEEMGKL
+598 EEQIRSGTAEEMKKL
-613 EFTDLSLMQLE
+613 EFADLSLILLE
-624 VLGKIKRGQT
+624 VTDEIKNVKQLKRFEQ
-634 EVPNKE
+634 EDKRLLS
-640 KIADDDNIE
+640 ADS
-649 ITNVEKLK
+649 V
-657 MYAQG
+657 G
-662 MVSEKRIQDVQ
+662 V
-673 VTESYKNDKHKFVL
+673 F
-687 HTNLCQEIPRIMLA
+687 PRIMLA

-753 DSFFLPP
+753 DSFFLPA
-760 EGVREVLAD
+760 ESVRKVLVDAVRE
-769 AAREE
+769 EQ
-774 KAGIAV
+774 AGIAV

-790 LGGTETAAS
+790 LGGTETSAS
-799 SWEIAKIT
+799 SWEIAEIT

-812 LLLDCKGASL
+812 LVLDCKGASL
-822 SAAAMASGFLHFRE
+822 SAAAMASGFLHFRKK
-836 DSQIAGVI
+836 SHIAGVI

-909 SIAVDR
+909 SIAVER
-915 VLEVAGMSLEGENK
+915 VLEVAGMLPLRIENK
-929 EKEKTERIERA
+929 EKEKA
-940 EKTRKG
+940 ENESMEAESIAKFPACQEQKVT
-946 SEKISPR
+946 SR

-983 YFSPLRDKKIPE
+983 YFSPLRDKKIPDR
-995 GVNGLLFG
+995 VDGLLFG
-1003 GGYPENYARELAE
+1003 GGYPENYARELAK

-1021 ESVRRSIAAGM
+1021 ESIRRSIAAGM

-1053 KHWEMAGVYPFN
+1053 KHWEMAGVYPFD
-1065 AYRTDRLRRFGYVRL
+1065 AYRTNRLRRFGYVRL
-1080 LTPSGQEIHGH
+1080 LTSSGQEIHGH
-1091 EFHYWESEEPGT
+1091 EFHYWESEDPGT

-1123 AQIGGFPHLYYA
+1123 GQIGGFPHLYYA
-1135 SCPEFLRG
+1135 SCPDFLRK
-1143 WLNVCEKYSE
+1143 WLDVCAKGSQKKYI
-1153 DNGDKF
+1153 N

>member
-15 LLAEYCSREKIPA
+15 LLAEYCSREKIEA

-37 EELLREDLLEAENV
+37 EELLQEELMESGNAGNPDL
-51 ENAENLVQNHDMN
+51 NHN
-64 GREKSADREGYLA
+64 TCLA
-77 KKNLKNASVSSA
+77 KKNLKTVQASSVI
-89 VKVLRGRMDRHQM
+89 KVLRGRMDRYQM

-110 IQLVIDAT
+110 IHLVIDAT
-118 HPHAKLVSEEI
+118 HPHARLVSEEI
-129 QEACRQTG
+129 QEACGRTG
-137 IRLERCLRAEG
+137 VRLERCLRAEG
-148 EQNRGRDWVEVDSI
+148 EQNKARDWVEVDSI
-162 QEAVAFLSSVPGVI
+162 QEAVSFLSSVSGVI

-187 LCQIPEY
+187 LCQIPDY
-194 PKRVYARVLP
+194 QKRVYARVLP
-204 ISGVLKKCEE
+204 TSNVLKKCEK

-232 MNALFLRQT
+232 MNTLFLRQT

-257 QEKMEAARANGTRV
+257 QEKVEAARENGTRV
-271 VVIRRPEERGI
+271 VVIRRPEEDGI
-282 SLNEAMKVL
+282 SLEEAMEVL
-291 KETDGRTI
+291 KKADEGNV
-299 GEREGIESEIAS
+299 GE
-311 AKSKKNIEGVDGE
+311 
-324 NQEKSNEVEN
+324 
-334 VPAGEEERKSGTD
+334 
-347 TVELE
+347 L
-352 ERNKI
+352 
-357 KPSKTQ
+357 
-363 TVFVTA
+363 
-369 QKLACD
+369 
-375 TQKTHLILAG
+375 KTHLILAG

-421 LQDDLL
+421 LQNDLL
-427 INKEGKIENRQKS
+427 ISKEGKAENRQES
-440 ATAVEK
+440 AAAVEK
-446 ERIPGNIRGSYVKC
+446 ETKC

-469 IRIIS
+469 IQIVS
-474 EHPEWKQAVILYSGD
+474 KHPEWKQAVILYSGD

-496 SKMAERLRE
+496 SRMAERLRE

-511 VYPGISCISYLA
+511 VYPGTSCVSYLA

-534 IYSAHGRELPVER
+534 IYSAHGRELSVDR
-547 VMKHLCDPE
+547 VMKRLCDPE
-556 EAANRAFILMGGK
+556 EEAKRAFILMGGK
-569 NGAGQFCKRLTQAG
+569 NGAGQFCERLTQAG
-583 YGSVQVTVGENLSYP
+583 YGNVQVTVGENLSYP
-598 EEQIRSGTAEEMGKL
+598 EEQIRSGTAEEMKKL
-613 EFTDLSLMQLE
+613 EFADLSLMLLE
-624 VLGKIKRGQT
+624 VTDEIKNVKQLKRFEQEDKRLLPADSV
-634 EVPNKE
+634 EV
-640 KIADDDNIE
+640 
-649 ITNVEKLK
+649 
-657 MYAQG
+657 
-662 MVSEKRIQDVQ
+662 
-673 VTESYKNDKHKFVL
+673 F
-687 HTNLCQEIPRIMLA
+687 PRIMLA

-714 GLLEILRRRGLNPIA
+714 GLLEVLRRRGLNPIA

-753 DSFFLPP
+753 DSFFLPT
-760 EGVREVLAD
+760 EGVREVLVD
-769 AAREE
+769 AVREE
-774 KAGIAV
+774 QAGIAV

-790 LGGTETAAS
+790 LGGTETSAS
-799 SWEIAKIT
+799 SWEIAEIT

-812 LLLDCKGASL
+812 LVLDCKGASL
-822 SAAAMASGFLHFRE
+822 SAAAMASGFLHFRKK
-836 DSQIAGVI
+836 SHIAGVI

-909 SIAVDR
+909 SIAVER
-915 VLEVAGMSLEGENK
+915 VLEVAGMLPLRVENK
-929 EKEKTERIERA
+929 EKEKA
-940 EKTRKG
+940 ENESMEAESIAKFPACQEQKVT
-946 SEKISPR
+946 SR

-983 YFSPLRDKKIPE
+983 YFSPLRDKKIPDR
-995 GVNGLLFG
+995 VDGLLFG
-1003 GGYPENYARELAE
+1003 GGYPENYARELAK

-1021 ESVRRSIAAGM
+1021 ESIRRSIAAGM

-1053 KHWEMAGVYPFN
+1053 KHWEMAGVYPFD
-1065 AYRTDRLRRFGYVRL
+1065 AYRTNRLRRFGYVRL
-1080 LTPSGQEIHGH
+1080 LTSSGQEIHGH
-1091 EFHYWESEEPGT
+1091 EFHYWESEDPGT
-1103 DWEAV
+1103 DWKAV

-1123 AQIGGFPHLYYA
+1123 GQIGGFPHLYYA
-1135 SCPEFLRG
+1135 SCPDFLRK
-1143 WLNVCEKYSE
+1143 WLDVCAKGSQKKYI
-1153 DNGDKF
+1153 K

>member
-15 LLAEYCSREKIPA
+15 LLAEYCSREKIEA

-37 EELLREDLLEAENV
+37 EELLQEELMESGNAGNPDL
-51 ENAENLVQNHDMN
+51 NHN
-64 GREKSADREGYLA
+64 TCLA
-77 KKNLKNASVSSA
+77 KKNLKTVQASSVI
-89 VKVLRGRMDRHQM
+89 KVLRGRMDRYQM

-110 IQLVIDAT
+110 IHLVIDAT
-118 HPHAKLVSEEI
+118 HPHARLVSEEI
-129 QEACRQTG
+129 QEACGRTG
-137 IRLERCLRAEG
+137 VRLERCLRAEG
-148 EQNRGRDWVEVDSI
+148 EQNKARDWVEVDSI
-162 QEAVAFLSSVPGVI
+162 QEAVSFLSSVSGVI

-187 LCQIPEY
+187 LCQIPDY
-194 PKRVYARVLP
+194 QKRVYARVLP
-204 ISGVLKKCEE
+204 TSNVLKKCEK

-232 MNALFLRQT
+232 MNTLFLRQT

-257 QEKMEAARANGTRV
+257 QEKVEAARENGTRV
-271 VVIRRPEERGI
+271 VVIRRPEEDGI
-282 SLNEAMKVL
+282 SLEEAMEVL
-291 KETDGRTI
+291 KKADEGNV
-299 GEREGIESEIAS
+299 GE
-311 AKSKKNIEGVDGE
+311 
-324 NQEKSNEVEN
+324 
-334 VPAGEEERKSGTD
+334 
-347 TVELE
+347 L
-352 ERNKI
+352 
-357 KPSKTQ
+357 
-363 TVFVTA
+363 
-369 QKLACD
+369 
-375 TQKTHLILAG
+375 KTHLILAG

-421 LQDDLL
+421 LQNDLL
-427 INKEGKIENRQKS
+427 ISKEGKAENRQES
-440 ATAVEK
+440 AAAVEK
-446 ERIPGNIRGSYVKC
+446 ETKC

-469 IRIIS
+469 IQIVS
-474 EHPEWKQAVILYSGD
+474 KHPEWKQAVILYSGD

-496 SKMAERLRE
+496 SRMAERLRE

-511 VYPGISCISYLA
+511 VYPGTSCVSYLA

-534 IYSAHGRELPVER
+534 IYSAHGRELSVDR
-547 VMKHLCDPE
+547 VMKRLCDPE
-556 EAANRAFILMGGK
+556 EPAKRAFILMGGK
-569 NGAGQFCKRLTQAG
+569 NGAGQFCERLTQAG
-583 YGSVQVTVGENLSYP
+583 YGNVQVTVGENLSYP
-598 EEQIRSGTAEEMGKL
+598 EEQIRSGTAEEMKKL
-613 EFTDLSLMQLE
+613 EFADLSLILLE
-624 VLGKIKRGQT
+624 VTDEIKNVKQLKRFEQ
-634 EVPNKE
+634 EDKRLLS
-640 KIADDDNIE
+640 ADS
-649 ITNVEKLK
+649 V
-657 MYAQG
+657 G
-662 MVSEKRIQDVQ
+662 V
-673 VTESYKNDKHKFVL
+673 F
-687 HTNLCQEIPRIMLA
+687 PRIMLA

-714 GLLEILRRRGLNPIA
+714 GLLEVLRRRGLNPIA

-753 DSFFLPP
+753 DSFFLPA
-760 EGVREVLAD
+760 EGVRKVLVD
-769 AAREE
+769 AVREE
-774 KAGIAV
+774 QAGIAV

-790 LGGTETAAS
+790 LGGTETSAS
-799 SWEIAKIT
+799 SWEIAEIT

-812 LLLDCKGASL
+812 LVLDCKGASL
-822 SAAAMASGFLHFRE
+822 SAAAMASGFLHFRKK
-836 DSQIAGVI
+836 SHIAGVI

-915 VLEVAGMSLEGENK
+915 VLEVAGMLPLRIENK
-929 EKEKTERIERA
+929 EKEKA
-940 EKTRKG
+940 ENESMEAESIAKFPACQEQKVT
-946 SEKISPR
+946 SR

-983 YFSPLRDKKIPE
+983 YFSPLRDKKIPDR
-995 GVNGLLFG
+995 VDGLLFG
-1003 GGYPENYARELAE
+1003 GGYPENYARELAK

-1021 ESVRRSIAAGM
+1021 ESIRRSIAAGM

-1053 KHWEMAGVYPFN
+1053 KHWEMAGVYPFD
-1065 AYRTDRLRRFGYVRL
+1065 AYRTNRLRRFGYVRL
-1080 LTPSGQEIHGH
+1080 LTSSGQEIHGH
-1091 EFHYWESEEPGT
+1091 EFHYWESEDPGT

-1123 AQIGGFPHLYYA
+1123 GQIGGFPHLYYA
-1135 SCPEFLRG
+1135 SCPDFLRK
-1143 WLNVCEKYSE
+1143 WLDECAKGSQQKYT
-1153 DNGDKF
+1153 N

>member
-15 LLAEYCSREKIPA
+15 LLAEYCSREKIEA

-37 EELLREDLLEAENV
+37 EELLQEELMESGNAGNPDL
-51 ENAENLVQNHDMN
+51 NHN
-64 GREKSADREGYLA
+64 TCLA
-77 KKNLKNASVSSA
+77 KKNLKTVQASSVI
-89 VKVLRGRMDRHQM
+89 KVLRGRMDRYQM

-110 IQLVIDAT
+110 IHLVIDAT
-118 HPHAKLVSEEI
+118 HPHARLVSEEI
-129 QEACRQTG
+129 QEACGRTG
-137 IRLERCLRAEG
+137 VRLERCLRAGG
-148 EQNRGRDWVEVDSI
+148 EQNKARDWVEVDSI
-162 QEAVAFLSSVPGVI
+162 QEAVSFLSSVSGVI

-187 LCQIPEY
+187 LCQIPDY
-194 PKRVYARVLP
+194 QKRVYARVLP
-204 ISGVLKKCEE
+204 TSNVLKKCEK

-232 MNALFLRQT
+232 MNTLFLRQT

-257 QEKMEAARANGTRV
+257 QEKVEAARENGTRV
-271 VVIRRPEERGI
+271 VVIRRPEEDGI
-282 SLNEAMKVL
+282 SLEEAMEVL
-291 KETDGRTI
+291 KKADEGNV
-299 GEREGIESEIAS
+299 GE
-311 AKSKKNIEGVDGE
+311 
-324 NQEKSNEVEN
+324 
-334 VPAGEEERKSGTD
+334 
-347 TVELE
+347 L
-352 ERNKI
+352 
-357 KPSKTQ
+357 
-363 TVFVTA
+363 
-369 QKLACD
+369 
-375 TQKTHLILAG
+375 KTHLILAG

-421 LQDDLL
+421 LQNDLL
-427 INKEGKIENRQKS
+427 ISKEGKAENRQES
-440 ATAVEK
+440 AAAVEK
-446 ERIPGNIRGSYVKC
+446 ETKC

-469 IRIIS
+469 IQIVS
-474 EHPEWKQAVILYSGD
+474 KHPEWKQAVILYSGD

-496 SKMAERLRE
+496 SRMAERLRE

-511 VYPGISCISYLA
+511 VYPGTSCVSYLA

-534 IYSAHGRELPVER
+534 IYSAHGRELSVDR
-547 VMKHLCDPE
+547 VMKRLCDPE
-556 EAANRAFILMGGK
+556 EPAKRAFILMGGK
-569 NGAGQFCKRLTQAG
+569 NGAGQFCERLTQAG
-583 YGSVQVTVGENLSYP
+583 YGNVQVTVGENLSYP
-598 EEQIRSGTAEEMGKL
+598 EEQIRSGTAEEMKKL
-613 EFTDLSLMQLE
+613 EFADLSLILLE
-624 VLGKIKRGQT
+624 VTDEIKNVKQLKRFEQ
-634 EVPNKE
+634 EDKRLLP
-640 KIADDDNIE
+640 ADS
-649 ITNVEKLK
+649 V
-657 MYAQG
+657 G
-662 MVSEKRIQDVQ
+662 V
-673 VTESYKNDKHKFVL
+673 F
-687 HTNLCQEIPRIMLA
+687 PRIMLA

-714 GLLEILRRRGLNPIA
+714 GLLEVLRRRGLNPIA

-753 DSFFLPP
+753 DSFFLPA
-760 EGVREVLAD
+760 EGVRKVLVD
-769 AAREE
+769 AVREE
-774 KAGIAV
+774 QAGIAV

-790 LGGTETAAS
+790 LGGTETSAS
-799 SWEIAKIT
+799 SWEIAEIT

-812 LLLDCKGASL
+812 LVLDCKGASL
-822 SAAAMASGFLHFRE
+822 SAAAMASGFLHFRKK
-836 DSQIAGVI
+836 SHIAGVI

-915 VLEVAGMSLEGENK
+915 VLEVAGMLPLRIENK
-929 EKEKTERIERA
+929 EKEKA
-940 EKTRKG
+940 ENESMEAESIAKFPACQEQKVT
-946 SEKISPR
+946 SR

-983 YFSPLRDKKIPE
+983 YFSPLRDKKIPDR
-995 GVNGLLFG
+995 VDGLLFG
-1003 GGYPENYARELAE
+1003 GGYPENYARELAK

-1021 ESVRRSIAAGM
+1021 ESIRRSIAAGM

-1053 KHWEMAGVYPFN
+1053 KHWEMAGVYPFD
-1065 AYRTDRLRRFGYVRL
+1065 AYRTNRLRRFGYVRL
-1080 LTPSGQEIHGH
+1080 LTSSGQEIHGH
-1091 EFHYWESEEPGT
+1091 EFHYWESEDPGT

-1123 AQIGGFPHLYYA
+1123 GQIGGFPHLYYA
-1135 SCPEFLRG
+1135 SCPDFLRK
-1143 WLNVCEKYSE
+1143 WLDVCAKGSQQKYI
-1153 DNGDKF
+1153 N

>member
-15 LLAEYCSREKIPA
+15 LLAEYCSREKIEA

-37 EELLREDLLEAENV
+37 EELLQEELMESGNAGNPDL
-51 ENAENLVQNHDMN
+51 NHN
-64 GREKSADREGYLA
+64 TCLA
-77 KKNLKNASVSSA
+77 KKSLKNVQASSVI
-89 VKVLRGRMDRHQM
+89 KVLRGRMDRYQM

-110 IQLVIDAT
+110 IHLVIDAT
-118 HPHAKLVSEEI
+118 HPHARLVSEEI
-129 QEACRQTG
+129 QEACGRTG
-137 IRLERCLRAEG
+137 VRLERCLRAEG
-148 EQNRGRDWVEVDSI
+148 EQNKARDWVEVDSI
-162 QEAVAFLSSVPGVI
+162 QEAVSFLSSVSGVI

-187 LCQIPEY
+187 LCQIPDY
-194 PKRVYARVLP
+194 QKRVYARVLP
-204 ISGVLKKCEE
+204 TSNVLKKCEK

-223 AMQGPFSTE
+223 AMQGSFSTE
-232 MNALFLRQT
+232 MNTLFLRQT

-257 QEKMEAARANGTRV
+257 QEKVEAARENGTRV
-271 VVIRRPEERGI
+271 VVIRRPEEDGI
-282 SLNEAMKVL
+282 SLEEAMEVL
-291 KETDGRTI
+291 KKADEGNV
-299 GEREGIESEIAS
+299 GE
-311 AKSKKNIEGVDGE
+311 
-324 NQEKSNEVEN
+324 
-334 VPAGEEERKSGTD
+334 
-347 TVELE
+347 L
-352 ERNKI
+352 
-357 KPSKTQ
+357 
-363 TVFVTA
+363 
-369 QKLACD
+369 
-375 TQKTHLILAG
+375 KTHLILAG

-421 LQDDLL
+421 LQNDLL
-427 INKEGKIENRQKS
+427 ISKEGKAENRQES
-440 ATAVEK
+440 AAAVEK
-446 ERIPGNIRGSYVKC
+446 ERKC

-469 IRIIS
+469 IQIVS

-496 SKMAERLRE
+496 SRMAERLRE

-511 VYPGISCISYLA
+511 VYPGTSCVSYLA

-534 IYSAHGRELPVER
+534 IYSAHGRELSVDR
-547 VMKHLCDPE
+547 VMKRLCDPE
-556 EAANRAFILMGGK
+556 EPAKRAFILMGGK
-569 NGAGQFCKRLTQAG
+569 NGAGQFCERLTQAG
-583 YGSVQVTVGENLSYP
+583 YGNVQVTVGENLSYP
-598 EEQIRSGTAEEMGKL
+598 EEQIRSGTAEEMKKL
-613 EFTDLSLMQLE
+613 EFADLSLMLLE
-624 VLGKIKRGQT
+624 VTDEIKNVKQLKRFEQ
-634 EVPNKE
+634 EDKRLLP
-640 KIADDDNIE
+640 ADS
-649 ITNVEKLK
+649 V
-657 MYAQG
+657 G
-662 MVSEKRIQDVQ
+662 V
-673 VTESYKNDKHKFVL
+673 F
-687 HTNLCQEIPRIMLA
+687 PRIMLA

-714 GLLEILRRRGLNPIA
+714 GLLEVLRRRGLNPIA

-753 DSFFLPP
+753 DSFFLPA
-760 EGVREVLAD
+760 EGVREVLVD
-769 AAREE
+769 VVREE
-774 KAGIAV
+774 QAGIAV

-790 LGGTETAAS
+790 LGGTETSAS
-799 SWEIAKIT
+799 SWEIAEIT

-812 LLLDCKGASL
+812 LVLDCKGASL

-836 DSQIAGVI
+836 KSHIAGVI

-857 AAVEEASGL
+857 AAVEEASRL

-875 EEYRMESRHLGL
+875 EEYHMESRHLGL

-909 SIAVDR
+909 SIAVER
-915 VLEVAGMSLEGENK
+915 VLEVAGMLPLRIENK
-929 EKEKTERIERA
+929 EKEKA
-940 EKTRKG
+940 ENESMEAESIAKFPACQEQKVT
-946 SEKISPR
+946 SR

-983 YFSPLRDKKIPE
+983 YFSPLRDKKIPDR
-995 GVNGLLFG
+995 VDGLLFG
-1003 GGYPENYARELAE
+1003 GGYPENYARELAK

-1021 ESVRRSIAAGM
+1021 ESIRRSIAAGM

-1053 KHWEMAGVYPFN
+1053 KHWEMAGVYPFD
-1065 AYRTDRLRRFGYVRL
+1065 AYRTNRLRRFGYVRL
-1080 LTPSGQEIHGH
+1080 LTSSGQEIHGH
-1091 EFHYWESEEPGT
+1091 EFHYWESEDPGT

-1123 AQIGGFPHLYYA
+1123 GQIGGFPHLYYA
-1135 SCPEFLRG
+1135 SCPDFLRK
-1143 WLNVCEKYSE
+1143 WLDVCAKGSQKKYI
-1153 DNGDKF
+1153 N

>member
-15 LLAEYCSREKIPA
+15 LLAEYCSREKIEA

-37 EELLREDLLEAENV
+37 EELLQEELMESGNAGNPDL
-51 ENAENLVQNHDMN
+51 NHN
-64 GREKSADREGYLA
+64 TCLA
-77 KKNLKNASVSSA
+77 KKNLKTVQASSVI
-89 VKVLRGRMDRHQM
+89 KVLRGRMDRYQM

-110 IQLVIDAT
+110 IHLVIDAT
-118 HPHAKLVSEEI
+118 HPHARLVSEEI
-129 QEACRQTG
+129 QEACGRTG
-137 IRLERCLRAEG
+137 VRLERCLRAEG
-148 EQNRGRDWVEVDSI
+148 EQNKARDWVEVDSI
-162 QEAVAFLSSVPGVI
+162 QEAVSFLSSVSGVI

-187 LCQIPEY
+187 LCQIPDY
-194 PKRVYARVLP
+194 QKRVYARVLP
-204 ISGVLKKCEE
+204 TSNVLKKCEK

-232 MNALFLRQT
+232 MNTLFLRQT

-257 QEKMEAARANGTRV
+257 QEKVEAARENGTRV
-271 VVIRRPEERGI
+271 VVIRRPEEDGI
-282 SLNEAMKVL
+282 SLEEAMEVL
-291 KETDGRTI
+291 KKADEGNV
-299 GEREGIESEIAS
+299 GE
-311 AKSKKNIEGVDGE
+311 
-324 NQEKSNEVEN
+324 
-334 VPAGEEERKSGTD
+334 
-347 TVELE
+347 L
-352 ERNKI
+352 
-357 KPSKTQ
+357 
-363 TVFVTA
+363 
-369 QKLACD
+369 
-375 TQKTHLILAG
+375 KTHLILAG

-399 RAIRESDAL
+399 RSIRESDAL

-421 LQDDLL
+421 LQNDLL
-427 INKEGKIENRQKS
+427 ISKEGKAENRQES
-440 ATAVEK
+440 AAAVEK
-446 ERIPGNIRGSYVKC
+446 ETKC

-469 IRIIS
+469 IQIVS
-474 EHPEWKQAVILYSGD
+474 KHPEWKQAVILYSGD

-496 SKMAERLRE
+496 SRMAERLRE

-511 VYPGISCISYLA
+511 VYPGTSCVSYLA

-534 IYSAHGRELPVER
+534 IYSAHGRELSVDR
-547 VMKHLCDPE
+547 VMKRLCDPE
-556 EAANRAFILMGGK
+556 EPAKRAFILMGGK
-569 NGAGQFCKRLTQAG
+569 NGAGQFCERLTQAG
-583 YGSVQVTVGENLSYP
+583 YGNVQVTVGENLSYP
-598 EEQIRSGTAEEMGKL
+598 EEQIRSGTAEEMKKL
-613 EFTDLSLMQLE
+613 EFADLSLMLLE
-624 VLGKIKRGQT
+624 VTDEIKNVKQLKRFEQ
-634 EVPNKE
+634 EDKRLLP
-640 KIADDDNIE
+640 ADS
-649 ITNVEKLK
+649 V
-657 MYAQG
+657 G
-662 MVSEKRIQDVQ
+662 V
-673 VTESYKNDKHKFVL
+673 F
-687 HTNLCQEIPRIMLA
+687 PRIMLA

-714 GLLEILRRRGLNPIA
+714 GLLEVLRRRGLNPIA

-753 DSFFLPP
+753 DSFFLPT
-760 EGVREVLAD
+760 EGVRKVLVD
-769 AAREE
+769 AVREE
-774 KAGIAV
+774 QAGIAV

-790 LGGTETAAS
+790 LGGTETSAS
-799 SWEIAKIT
+799 SWEIAEIT

-812 LLLDCKGASL
+812 LVLDCKGASL
-822 SAAAMASGFLHFRE
+822 SAAAMASGFLHFRKK
-836 DSQIAGVI
+836 SHIAGVI

-875 EEYRMESRHLGL
+875 EEYHMESRHLGL

-909 SIAVDR
+909 SIAVER
-915 VLEVAGMSLEGENK
+915 VLEVAGMLPLRIENK
-929 EKEKTERIERA
+929 EKEKA
-940 EKTRKG
+940 ENESMEAESIAKFPACQEQKVT
-946 SEKISPR
+946 SR

-983 YFSPLRDKKIPE
+983 YFSPLRDKKIPDR
-995 GVNGLLFG
+995 VDGLLFG
-1003 GGYPENYARELAE
+1003 GGYPENYARELAK

-1021 ESVRRSIAAGM
+1021 ESIRRSIAAGM

-1053 KHWEMAGVYPFN
+1053 KHWEMAGVYPFD
-1065 AYRTDRLRRFGYVRL
+1065 AYRTNRLRRFGYVRL
-1080 LTPSGQEIHGH
+1080 LTSSGQEIHGH
-1091 EFHYWESEEPGT
+1091 EFHYWESEDPGT

-1123 AQIGGFPHLYYA
+1123 GQIGGFPHLYYA
-1135 SCPEFLRG
+1135 SCPGFLRK
-1143 WLNVCEKYSE
+1143 WLDVCAKGSQQEYI
-1153 DNGDKF
+1153 N

>member
-15 LLAEYCSREKIPA
+15 LLAEYCSREKIEA

-37 EELLREDLLEAENV
+37 EELLQEELMESGNAGNPDL
-51 ENAENLVQNHDMN
+51 NHN
-64 GREKSADREGYLA
+64 TCLA
-77 KKNLKNASVSSA
+77 KKNLKTVQASSVI
-89 VKVLRGRMDRHQM
+89 KVLRGRMDRYQM

-110 IQLVIDAT
+110 IHLVIDAT
-118 HPHAKLVSEEI
+118 HPHARLVSEEI
-129 QEACRQTG
+129 QEACGRTG
-137 IRLERCLRAEG
+137 VRLERCLRAEG
-148 EQNRGRDWVEVDSI
+148 EQNKARDWVEVDSI
-162 QEAVAFLSSVPGVI
+162 QEAVSFLSSVSGVI

-187 LCQIPEY
+187 LCQIPDY
-194 PKRVYARVLP
+194 QKRVYARVLP
-204 ISGVLKKCEE
+204 TSNVLKKCEK

-232 MNALFLRQT
+232 MNTLFLRQT

-257 QEKMEAARANGTRV
+257 QEKVEAARENGTRV
-271 VVIRRPEERGI
+271 VVIRRPEENGI
-282 SLNEAMKVL
+282 SLEEAMEVL
-291 KETDGRTI
+291 KKADEGKV
-299 GEREGIESEIAS
+299 GE
-311 AKSKKNIEGVDGE
+311 
-324 NQEKSNEVEN
+324 
-334 VPAGEEERKSGTD
+334 
-347 TVELE
+347 L
-352 ERNKI
+352 
-357 KPSKTQ
+357 
-363 TVFVTA
+363 
-369 QKLACD
+369 
-375 TQKTHLILAG
+375 KTHLILAG

-421 LQDDLL
+421 LQNDLL
-427 INKEGKIENRQKS
+427 ISKEGKAENRQES
-440 ATAVEK
+440 AAAVEK
-446 ERIPGNIRGSYVKC
+446 ETKC

-469 IRIIS
+469 IQIVS
-474 EHPEWKQAVILYSGD
+474 KHPEWKQAVILYSGD

-496 SKMAERLRE
+496 SRMAERLRE

-511 VYPGISCISYLA
+511 VYPGTSCVSYLA

-534 IYSAHGRELPVER
+534 IYSAHGRELSVDR
-547 VMKHLCDPE
+547 VMKRLCDPE
-556 EAANRAFILMGGK
+556 EPAKRAFILMGGK
-569 NGAGQFCKRLTQAG
+569 NGAGQFCERLTQAG
-583 YGSVQVTVGENLSYP
+583 YGNVQVTVGENLSYP
-598 EEQIRSGTAEEMGKL
+598 EEQIRSGTAEEMKKL
-613 EFTDLSLMQLE
+613 EFADLSLILLE
-624 VLGKIKRGQT
+624 VTDEIKNVKQLKRFEQ
-634 EVPNKE
+634 EDKRLLS
-640 KIADDDNIE
+640 ADS
-649 ITNVEKLK
+649 V
-657 MYAQG
+657 G
-662 MVSEKRIQDVQ
+662 V
-673 VTESYKNDKHKFVL
+673 F
-687 HTNLCQEIPRIMLA
+687 PRIMLA

-714 GLLEILRRRGLNPIA
+714 GLLEVLRRRGLNPIA

-753 DSFFLPP
+753 DSFFMPA
-760 EGVREVLAD
+760 EGVRKVLVD
-769 AAREE
+769 AVREE
-774 KAGIAV
+774 QAGIAV

-790 LGGTETAAS
+790 LGGTETSAS
-799 SWEIAKIT
+799 SWEIAEIT

-812 LLLDCKGASL
+812 LVLDCKGASL
-822 SAAAMASGFLHFRE
+822 SAAAMASGFLHFRKK
-836 DSQIAGVI
+836 SHIAGVI

-909 SIAVDR
+909 SIAVER
-915 VLEVAGMSLEGENK
+915 VLEVAGMLPLRIENK
-929 EKEKTERIERA
+929 EKEKA
-940 EKTRKG
+940 ENESMEAESIAKFPACQEQKVT
-946 SEKISPR
+946 SR

-983 YFSPLRDKKIPE
+983 YFSPLRDKKIPDR
-995 GVNGLLFG
+995 VDGLLFG
-1003 GGYPENYARELAE
+1003 GGYPENYARELAK

-1021 ESVRRSIAAGM
+1021 ESIRRSIAAGM

-1053 KHWEMAGVYPFN
+1053 KHWEMAGVYPFD
-1065 AYRTDRLRRFGYVRL
+1065 AYRTNRLRRFGYVRL
-1080 LTPSGQEIHGH
+1080 LTSSGQEIHGH
-1091 EFHYWESEEPGT
+1091 EFHYWESEDPGT

-1123 AQIGGFPHLYYA
+1123 GQIGGFPHLYYA
-1135 SCPEFLRG
+1135 SCPDFLRK
-1143 WLNVCEKYSE
+1143 WLDECAKGSQQKYT
-1153 DNGDKF
+1153 N

>member
-15 LLAEYCSREKIPA
+15 LLAEYCSREKIEA

-37 EELLREDLLEAENV
+37 EELLQEELMESGNAGNPDL
-51 ENAENLVQNHDMN
+51 NHN
-64 GREKSADREGYLA
+64 TCLA
-77 KKNLKNASVSSA
+77 KKNLKTVQASSVI
-89 VKVLRGRMDRHQM
+89 KVLRGRMDRYQM

-110 IQLVIDAT
+110 IHLVIDAT
-118 HPHAKLVSEEI
+118 HPHARLVSEEI
-129 QEACRQTG
+129 QEACGRTG
-137 IRLERCLRAEG
+137 VRLERCLRAEG
-148 EQNRGRDWVEVDSI
+148 EQNKARDWVEVDSI
-162 QEAVAFLSSVPGVI
+162 QEAVSFLSSVSGVI
-176 FATTGSKELEA
+176 FATTGSKELEV
-187 LCQIPEY
+187 LCQIPDY
-194 PKRVYARVLP
+194 QKRVYARVLP
-204 ISGVLKKCEE
+204 TSNVLKKCEK

-232 MNALFLRQT
+232 MNTLFLRQT

-257 QEKMEAARANGTRV
+257 QEKVEAARENGTRV
-271 VVIRRPEERGI
+271 VVIRRPEEDGI
-282 SLNEAMKVL
+282 SLEEAMEVL
-291 KETDGRTI
+291 KKADEGKV
-299 GEREGIESEIAS
+299 GE
-311 AKSKKNIEGVDGE
+311 
-324 NQEKSNEVEN
+324 
-334 VPAGEEERKSGTD
+334 
-347 TVELE
+347 L
-352 ERNKI
+352 
-357 KPSKTQ
+357 
-363 TVFVTA
+363 
-369 QKLACD
+369 
-375 TQKTHLILAG
+375 KTHLILAG

-421 LQDDLL
+421 LQNDLL
-427 INKEGKIENRQKS
+427 ISKEGKAENRQES
-440 ATAVEK
+440 AAAVEK
-446 ERIPGNIRGSYVKC
+446 ERKC

-469 IRIIS
+469 IQIVS
-474 EHPEWKQAVILYSGD
+474 KHPEWKQAVILYSGD

-496 SKMAERLRE
+496 SRMAERLRE

-511 VYPGISCISYLA
+511 VYPGTSCVSYLA

-534 IYSAHGRELPVER
+534 IYSAHGRELSVDR
-547 VMKHLCDPE
+547 VMKRLCDPE
-556 EAANRAFILMGGK
+556 EPAKRAFILMGGK
-569 NGAGQFCKRLTQAG
+569 NGAGQFCERLTQAG
-583 YGSVQVTVGENLSYP
+583 YGNVQVTVGENLSYP
-598 EEQIRSGTAEEMGKL
+598 EEQIRSGTAEEMKKL
-613 EFTDLSLMQLE
+613 EFADLSLILLE
-624 VLGKIKRGQT
+624 VTDEIKNVKQLKRFEQ
-634 EVPNKE
+634 EDKRLLP
-640 KIADDDNIE
+640 ADS
-649 ITNVEKLK
+649 V
-657 MYAQG
+657 G
-662 MVSEKRIQDVQ
+662 V
-673 VTESYKNDKHKFVL
+673 F
-687 HTNLCQEIPRIMLA
+687 PRIMLA

-714 GLLEILRRRGLNPIA
+714 GLLEVLRRRGLNPIA

-753 DSFFLPP
+753 DSFFMPA
-760 EGVREVLAD
+760 EGVRKVLVD
-769 AAREE
+769 AVREE
-774 KAGIAV
+774 QAGIAV

-790 LGGTETAAS
+790 LGGTETSAS
-799 SWEIAKIT
+799 SWEIAEIT

-812 LLLDCKGASL
+812 LVLDCKGASL
-822 SAAAMASGFLHFRE
+822 SAAAMASGFLHFRKK
-836 DSQIAGVI
+836 SHIAGVI

-915 VLEVAGMSLEGENK
+915 VLEVAGMLPLRIENK
-929 EKEKTERIERA
+929 EKEKA
-940 EKTRKG
+940 ENESMEAESIAKFPACQEQKVT
-946 SEKISPR
+946 SR

-983 YFSPLRDKKIPE
+983 YFSPLRDKKIPDR
-995 GVNGLLFG
+995 VDGLLFG
-1003 GGYPENYARELAE
+1003 GGYPENYARELAK

-1021 ESVRRSIAAGM
+1021 ESIRRSIAAGM

-1053 KHWEMAGVYPFN
+1053 KHWEMAGVYPFD
-1065 AYRTDRLRRFGYVRL
+1065 AYRTNRLRRFGYVRL
-1080 LTPSGQEIHGH
+1080 LTSSGQEIHGH
-1091 EFHYWESEEPGT
+1091 EFHYWESEDPGT

-1123 AQIGGFPHLYYA
+1123 GQIGGFPHLYYA
-1135 SCPEFLRG
+1135 SCPDFLRK
-1143 WLNVCEKYSE
+1143 WLDVCAKGSQQKYI
-1153 DNGDKF
+1153 N

>member
-15 LLAEYCSREKIPA
+15 LLAEYCSREKIEA

-37 EELLREDLLEAENV
+37 EELLQEELMESGNAGNPDL
-51 ENAENLVQNHDMN
+51 NHN
-64 GREKSADREGYLA
+64 TCLA
-77 KKNLKNASVSSA
+77 KKNLKTVQASSVI
-89 VKVLRGRMDRHQM
+89 KVLRGRMDRYQM

-110 IQLVIDAT
+110 IHLVIDAT
-118 HPHAKLVSEEI
+118 HPHARLVSEEI
-129 QEACRQTG
+129 QEACGRTG
-137 IRLERCLRAEG
+137 VRLERCLRAEG
-148 EQNRGRDWVEVDSI
+148 EQNKARDWVEVDSI
-162 QEAVAFLSSVPGVI
+162 QEAVSFLSSVSGVI

-187 LCQIPEY
+187 LCQIPDY
-194 PKRVYARVLP
+194 QKRVYARVLP
-204 ISGVLKKCEE
+204 TSNVLKKCEK

-232 MNALFLRQT
+232 MNTLFLRQT

-257 QEKMEAARANGTRV
+257 QEKVEAARENGTRV
-271 VVIRRPEERGI
+271 VVIRRPEEDGI
-282 SLNEAMKVL
+282 SLEEAMEVL
-291 KETDGRTI
+291 KKADEGKV
-299 GEREGIESEIAS
+299 GE
-311 AKSKKNIEGVDGE
+311 
-324 NQEKSNEVEN
+324 
-334 VPAGEEERKSGTD
+334 
-347 TVELE
+347 L
-352 ERNKI
+352 
-357 KPSKTQ
+357 
-363 TVFVTA
+363 
-369 QKLACD
+369 
-375 TQKTHLILAG
+375 KTHLILAG

-421 LQDDLL
+421 LQNDLL
-427 INKEGKIENRQKS
+427 ISKEGKTENRQES
-440 ATAVEK
+440 AAAVEK
-446 ERIPGNIRGSYVKC
+446 ERKC

-469 IRIIS
+469 IQIVS
-474 EHPEWKQAVILYSGD
+474 KHPEWKQAVILYSGD

-496 SKMAERLRE
+496 SRMAERLRE

-511 VYPGISCISYLA
+511 VYPGTSCVSYLA

-534 IYSAHGRELPVER
+534 IYSAHGRELSVDR
-547 VMKHLCDPE
+547 VMKRLCDPE
-556 EAANRAFILMGGK
+556 EPAKRAFILMGGK
-569 NGAGQFCKRLTQAG
+569 NGAGQFCERLTQAG
-583 YGSVQVTVGENLSYP
+583 YGNVQVTVGENLSYP
-598 EEQIRSGTAEEMGKL
+598 EEQIRSGTAEEMKKL
-613 EFTDLSLMQLE
+613 EFADLSLMLLE
-624 VLGKIKRGQT
+624 VTDEIKNVKQLKRFEQ
-634 EVPNKE
+634 EDKRLLP
-640 KIADDDNIE
+640 ADS
-649 ITNVEKLK
+649 V
-657 MYAQG
+657 G
-662 MVSEKRIQDVQ
+662 V
-673 VTESYKNDKHKFVL
+673 F
-687 HTNLCQEIPRIMLA
+687 PRIMLA

-714 GLLEILRRRGLNPIA
+714 GLLEVLRRRGLNPIA

-753 DSFFLPP
+753 DSFFMPA
-760 EGVREVLAD
+760 EGVRKVLVD
-769 AAREE
+769 AVREE
-774 KAGIAV
+774 QAGIAV

-790 LGGTETAAS
+790 LGGTETSAS
-799 SWEIAKIT
+799 SWEIAEIT

-812 LLLDCKGASL
+812 LVLDCKGASL
-822 SAAAMASGFLHFRE
+822 SAAAMASGFLHFRKK
-836 DSQIAGVI
+836 SHIAGVI

-909 SIAVDR
+909 SIAVER
-915 VLEVAGMSLEGENK
+915 VLEVAGMLPLRIENK
-929 EKEKTERIERA
+929 EKEKA
-940 EKTRKG
+940 ENESMEAESIAKFPACQEQKV
-946 SEKISPR
+946 ISR

-983 YFSPLRDKKIPE
+983 YFSPLRDKKIPDR
-995 GVNGLLFG
+995 VDGLLFG
-1003 GGYPENYARELAE
+1003 GGYPENYARELAK

-1021 ESVRRSIAAGM
+1021 ESIRRSIAAGM

-1053 KHWEMAGVYPFN
+1053 KHWEMAGVYPFD
-1065 AYRTDRLRRFGYVRL
+1065 AYRTNRLRRFGYVRL
-1080 LTPSGQEIHGH
+1080 LTSSGQEIHGH
-1091 EFHYWESEEPGT
+1091 EFHYWESEDPGT

-1123 AQIGGFPHLYYA
+1123 GQIGGFPHLYYA
-1135 SCPEFLRG
+1135 SCPDFLRK
-1143 WLNVCEKYSE
+1143 WLDVCAKGSQKKYI
-1153 DNGDKF
+1153 N

>member
-15 LLAEYCSREKIPA
+15 LLAEYCSREKIEA

-37 EELLREDLLEAENV
+37 EELLQEELMESGNAGNPDL
-51 ENAENLVQNHDMN
+51 NHN
-64 GREKSADREGYLA
+64 TCLA
-77 KKNLKNASVSSA
+77 KKNLKTVQASSVI
-89 VKVLRGRMDRHQM
+89 KVLRGRMDRYQM

-110 IQLVIDAT
+110 IHLVIDAT
-118 HPHAKLVSEEI
+118 HPHARLVSEEI
-129 QEACRQTG
+129 QEACGRTG
-137 IRLERCLRAEG
+137 VRLERCLRAGG
-148 EQNRGRDWVEVDSI
+148 EQNKARDWVEVDSI
-162 QEAVAFLSSVPGVI
+162 QEAVSFLSSVSGVI
-176 FATTGSKELEA
+176 FATTGSKELEV
-187 LCQIPEY
+187 LCQIPDY
-194 PKRVYARVLP
+194 QKRVYARVLP
-204 ISGVLKKCEE
+204 TSNVLKKCEK

-232 MNALFLRQT
+232 MNTLFLRQT

-257 QEKMEAARANGTRV
+257 QEKVEAARENGTRV
-271 VVIRRPEERGI
+271 VVIRRPEEDGI
-282 SLNEAMKVL
+282 SLEEAMEVL
-291 KETDGRTI
+291 KKADEGKV
-299 GEREGIESEIAS
+299 GE
-311 AKSKKNIEGVDGE
+311 
-324 NQEKSNEVEN
+324 
-334 VPAGEEERKSGTD
+334 
-347 TVELE
+347 L
-352 ERNKI
+352 
-357 KPSKTQ
+357 
-363 TVFVTA
+363 
-369 QKLACD
+369 
-375 TQKTHLILAG
+375 KTHLILAG

-421 LQDDLL
+421 LQNDLL
-427 INKEGKIENRQKS
+427 ISKEGKAENRQES
-440 ATAVEK
+440 AAAVEK
-446 ERIPGNIRGSYVKC
+446 ERKC

-469 IRIIS
+469 IQIVS
-474 EHPEWKQAVILYSGD
+474 KHPEWKQAVILYSGD
-489 TGFFSGA
+489 TGLFSGA
-496 SKMAERLRE
+496 SRMAERLRE

-511 VYPGISCISYLA
+511 VYPGTSCVSYLA

-534 IYSAHGRELPVER
+534 IYSAHGRELSVDR
-547 VMKHLCDPE
+547 VMKRLCDPE
-556 EAANRAFILMGGK
+556 EPAKRAFILMGGK
-569 NGAGQFCKRLTQAG
+569 NGAGQFCERLTQAG
-583 YGSVQVTVGENLSYP
+583 YGNVQVTVGENLSYP
-598 EEQIRSGTAEEMGKL
+598 EEQIRSGTAEEMKKL
-613 EFTDLSLMQLE
+613 EFADLSLILLE
-624 VLGKIKRGQT
+624 VTDEIKNVKQLKRFEQ
-634 EVPNKE
+634 EDKRLLP
-640 KIADDDNIE
+640 ADS
-649 ITNVEKLK
+649 V
-657 MYAQG
+657 G
-662 MVSEKRIQDVQ
+662 V
-673 VTESYKNDKHKFVL
+673 F
-687 HTNLCQEIPRIMLA
+687 PRIMLA

-714 GLLEILRRRGLNPIA
+714 GLLEVLRRRGLNPIA

-753 DSFFLPP
+753 DSFFLPA
-760 EGVREVLAD
+760 EGVRKVLVD
-769 AAREE
+769 AVREE
-774 KAGIAV
+774 QAGIAV

-790 LGGTETAAS
+790 LGGTETSAS
-799 SWEIAKIT
+799 SWEIAEIT

-812 LLLDCKGASL
+812 LVLDCKGASL
-822 SAAAMASGFLHFRE
+822 SAAAMASGFLHFRKK
-836 DSQIAGVI
+836 SHIAGVI

-915 VLEVAGMSLEGENK
+915 VLEVAGMLPLRIENK
-929 EKEKTERIERA
+929 EKEKA
-940 EKTRKG
+940 ENESMEAESIAKFPACQEQKVT
-946 SEKISPR
+946 SR

-983 YFSPLRDKKIPE
+983 YFSPLRDKKIPDR
-995 GVNGLLFG
+995 VDGLLFG
-1003 GGYPENYARELAE
+1003 GGYPENYARELAK

-1021 ESVRRSIAAGM
+1021 ESIRRSIAAGM

-1053 KHWEMAGVYPFN
+1053 KHWEMAGVYPFD
-1065 AYRTDRLRRFGYVRL
+1065 AYRTNRLRRFGYVRL
-1080 LTPSGQEIHGH
+1080 LTSSGQEIHGH
-1091 EFHYWESEEPGT
+1091 EFHYWESEDPGT

-1123 AQIGGFPHLYYA
+1123 GQIGGFPHLYYA
-1135 SCPEFLRG
+1135 SCPDFLRK
-1143 WLNVCEKYSE
+1143 WLDVCAKGSQQKYI
-1153 DNGDKF
+1153 N

>member
-15 LLAEYCSREKIPA
+15 LLAEYCSREKIEA

-37 EELLREDLLEAENV
+37 EELLQEELMESGNAGNPDL
-51 ENAENLVQNHDMN
+51 NHN
-64 GREKSADREGYLA
+64 TCLA
-77 KKNLKNASVSSA
+77 KKSLKNVQASSVI
-89 VKVLRGRMDRHQM
+89 KVLRGRMDRYQM

-110 IQLVIDAT
+110 IHLVIDAT
-118 HPHAKLVSEEI
+118 HPHARLVSEEI
-129 QEACRQTG
+129 QEACGRTG
-137 IRLERCLRAEG
+137 VRLERCLRAEG
-148 EQNRGRDWVEVDSI
+148 EQNKARDWVEVDSI
-162 QEAVAFLSSVPGVI
+162 QEAVSFLSSVSGVI

-187 LCQIPEY
+187 LCQIPDY
-194 PKRVYARVLP
+194 QKRVYARVLP
-204 ISGVLKKCEE
+204 TSNVLKKCEK

-232 MNALFLRQT
+232 MNTLFLRQT

-257 QEKMEAARANGTRV
+257 QEKVEAARENGTRV
-271 VVIRRPEERGI
+271 VVIRRPEEDGI
-282 SLNEAMKVL
+282 SLEEAMEVL
-291 KETDGRTI
+291 KKADEGNV
-299 GEREGIESEIAS
+299 GE
-311 AKSKKNIEGVDGE
+311 
-324 NQEKSNEVEN
+324 
-334 VPAGEEERKSGTD
+334 
-347 TVELE
+347 L
-352 ERNKI
+352 
-357 KPSKTQ
+357 
-363 TVFVTA
+363 
-369 QKLACD
+369 
-375 TQKTHLILAG
+375 KTHLILAG

-421 LQDDLL
+421 LQNDLL
-427 INKEGKIENRQKS
+427 ISKEGKAENRQES
-440 ATAVEK
+440 AAAVEK
-446 ERIPGNIRGSYVKC
+446 ETKC

-469 IRIIS
+469 IQIVS
-474 EHPEWKQAVILYSGD
+474 KHPEWKRAVILYSGD

-496 SKMAERLRE
+496 SRMAERLRE

-511 VYPGISCISYLA
+511 VYPGTSCVSYLA

-534 IYSAHGRELPVER
+534 IYSAHGRELSVDR
-547 VMKHLCDPE
+547 VMKRLCDPE
-556 EAANRAFILMGGK
+556 EPAKRAFILMGGK
-569 NGAGQFCKRLTQAG
+569 NGAGQFCERLTQAG
-583 YGSVQVTVGENLSYP
+583 YGNVQVTVGENLSYP
-598 EEQIRSGTAEEMGKL
+598 EEQIRSGTAEEMKKL
-613 EFTDLSLMQLE
+613 EFADLSLMLLE
-624 VLGKIKRGQT
+624 VTDEIKNVKQLKRFEQ
-634 EVPNKE
+634 EDKRLLP
-640 KIADDDNIE
+640 ADS
-649 ITNVEKLK
+649 V
-657 MYAQG
+657 G
-662 MVSEKRIQDVQ
+662 V
-673 VTESYKNDKHKFVL
+673 F
-687 HTNLCQEIPRIMLA
+687 PRIMLA

-714 GLLEILRRRGLNPIA
+714 GLLEVLRRRGLNPIA

-753 DSFFLPP
+753 DSFFLPT
-760 EGVREVLAD
+760 EGVREVLVD
-769 AAREE
+769 AVREE
-774 KAGIAV
+774 QAGIAV

-790 LGGTETAAS
+790 LGGTETSAS
-799 SWEIAKIT
+799 SWEIAEIT

-812 LLLDCKGASL
+812 LVLDCKGASL
-822 SAAAMASGFLHFRE
+822 SAAAMASGFLHFRKK
-836 DSQIAGVI
+836 SHIAGVI

-857 AAVEEASGL
+857 VAVEEASGL

-909 SIAVDR
+909 SIAVER
-915 VLEVAGMSLEGENK
+915 VLEVAGMLPLRIENK
-929 EKEKTERIERA
+929 EKEKA
-940 EKTRKG
+940 ENESMGAESIAKFPACQEQKVT
-946 SEKISPR
+946 SR

-983 YFSPLRDKKIPE
+983 YFSPLRDKKIPDR
-995 GVNGLLFG
+995 VDGLLFG

-1021 ESVRRSIAAGM
+1021 ESIRRSIVAGM

-1053 KHWEMAGVYPFN
+1053 KHWEMAGVYPFD
-1065 AYRTDRLRRFGYVRL
+1065 AYRTNRLRRFGYVRL
-1080 LTPSGQEIHGH
+1080 LTSSGQEIHGH
-1091 EFHYWESEEPGT
+1091 EFHYWESEDPGT

-1123 AQIGGFPHLYYA
+1123 GQIGGFPHLYYA
-1135 SCPEFLRG
+1135 SCPDFLRK
-1143 WLNVCEKYSE
+1143 WLDVCAKGSQQKYI
-1153 DNGDKF
+1153 N

>member
-15 LLAEYCSREKIPA
+15 LLAEYCSREKIEA

-37 EELLREDLLEAENV
+37 EELLQEELMESGNAGNPDL
-51 ENAENLVQNHDMN
+51 NHN
-64 GREKSADREGYLA
+64 TCLA
-77 KKNLKNASVSSA
+77 KKNLKTVQASSVI
-89 VKVLRGRMDRHQM
+89 KVLRGRMDRYQM

-110 IQLVIDAT
+110 IHLVIDAT
-118 HPHAKLVSEEI
+118 HPHARLVSEEI
-129 QEACRQTG
+129 QEACGRTG
-137 IRLERCLRAEG
+137 VRLERCLRAEG
-148 EQNRGRDWVEVDSI
+148 EQNKARDWVEVDSI
-162 QEAVAFLSSVPGVI
+162 QEAVSFLSSVSGVI

-187 LCQIPEY
+187 LCQIPDY
-194 PKRVYARVLP
+194 QKRVYARVLP
-204 ISGVLKKCEE
+204 TSNVLKKCEK

-232 MNALFLRQT
+232 MNTLFLRQT

-257 QEKMEAARANGTRV
+257 QEKVEAARENGTRV
-271 VVIRRPEERGI
+271 VVIRRPEEDGI
-282 SLNEAMKVL
+282 SLEEAMEVL
-291 KETDGRTI
+291 KKADEGKV
-299 GEREGIESEIAS
+299 GE
-311 AKSKKNIEGVDGE
+311 
-324 NQEKSNEVEN
+324 
-334 VPAGEEERKSGTD
+334 
-347 TVELE
+347 L
-352 ERNKI
+352 
-357 KPSKTQ
+357 
-363 TVFVTA
+363 
-369 QKLACD
+369 
-375 TQKTHLILAG
+375 KTHLILAG

-421 LQDDLL
+421 LQNDLL
-427 INKEGKIENRQKS
+427 ISKEGKAENRQES
-440 ATAVEK
+440 AAAVEK
-446 ERIPGNIRGSYVKC
+446 ETKC

-469 IRIIS
+469 IQIVS
-474 EHPEWKQAVILYSGD
+474 KHPEWKQAVILYSGD

-496 SKMAERLRE
+496 SRMAERLRE

-511 VYPGISCISYLA
+511 VYPGTSCVSYLS

-534 IYSAHGRELPVER
+534 IYSAHGRELSVDR
-547 VMKHLCDPE
+547 VMKRLCDPE
-556 EAANRAFILMGGK
+556 EPAKRAFILMGGK
-569 NGAGQFCKRLTQAG
+569 NGAGQFCERLTQAG
-583 YGSVQVTVGENLSYP
+583 YGNVQVTVGENLSYP
-598 EEQIRSGTAEEMGKL
+598 EEQIRSGTAEEMKKL
-613 EFTDLSLMQLE
+613 EFADLSLMLLE
-624 VLGKIKRGQT
+624 VTDEIKNIKQLKRFEQ
-634 EVPNKE
+634 EDKRLLP
-640 KIADDDNIE
+640 ADS
-649 ITNVEKLK
+649 V
-657 MYAQG
+657 G
-662 MVSEKRIQDVQ
+662 V
-673 VTESYKNDKHKFVL
+673 F
-687 HTNLCQEIPRIMLA
+687 PRIMLA

-714 GLLEILRRRGLNPIA
+714 GLLEVLRRRGLNPIA

-738 PMFHRYV
+738 PIFHRYV

-753 DSFFLPP
+753 DSFFLPT
-760 EGVREVLAD
+760 EGVREVLVD
-769 AAREE
+769 AVREE
-774 KAGIAV
+774 QAGIAV

-790 LGGTETAAS
+790 LGGTETSAS
-799 SWEIAKIT
+799 SWEIAEIT

-812 LLLDCKGASL
+812 LVLDCKGASL
-822 SAAAMASGFLHFRE
+822 SAAAMASGFLHFRKN
-836 DSQIAGVI
+836 SHIAGVI

-915 VLEVAGMSLEGENK
+915 VLEVAGMLPLRIENK
-929 EKEKTERIERA
+929 EKEKA
-940 EKTRKG
+940 ENESMEAESIAKFPACQEQKVT
-946 SEKISPR
+946 SR

-972 RLLEQ
+972 HLLEQ

-983 YFSPLRDKKIPE
+983 YFSPLRDKKIPDRMD
-995 GVNGLLFG
+995 GLLFG
-1003 GGYPENYARELAE
+1003 GGYPENYARELAK

-1021 ESVRRSIAAGM
+1021 ESIRRSIAAGM

-1053 KHWEMAGVYPFN
+1053 KHWEMAGVYPFD
-1065 AYRTDRLRRFGYVRL
+1065 AYRTNRLRRFGYVRL
-1080 LTPSGQEIHGH
+1080 LTSSGQEIHGH
-1091 EFHYWESEEPGT
+1091 EFHYWESEDPGT

-1123 AQIGGFPHLYYA
+1123 GQIGGFPHLYYA
-1135 SCPEFLRG
+1135 SCPDFLRK
-1143 WLNVCEKYSE
+1143 WLDVCAKGSQKKYIS
-1153 DNGDKF
+1153 

>member
-15 LLAEYCSREKIPA
+15 LLAEYCSREKIEA

-37 EELLREDLLEAENV
+37 EELLQEELMESGNAGNPDL
-51 ENAENLVQNHDMN
+51 NHN
-64 GREKSADREGYLA
+64 TCLA
-77 KKNLKNASVSSA
+77 KKNLKTVQASSVI
-89 VKVLRGRMDRHQM
+89 KVLRGRMDRYQM

-110 IQLVIDAT
+110 IHLVIDAT
-118 HPHAKLVSEEI
+118 HPHARLVSEEI
-129 QEACRQTG
+129 QEACGRTG
-137 IRLERCLRAEG
+137 VRLERCLRAEG
-148 EQNRGRDWVEVDSI
+148 EQNKARDWVEVDSI
-162 QEAVAFLSSVPGVI
+162 QEAVSFLSSVSGVI

-187 LCQIPEY
+187 LCQIPDY
-194 PKRVYARVLP
+194 QKRVYARVLP
-204 ISGVLKKCEE
+204 TSNVLKKCEK

-232 MNALFLRQT
+232 MNTLFLRQT

-257 QEKMEAARANGTRV
+257 QEKVEAARENGTRV
-271 VVIRRPEERGI
+271 VVIRRPEEDGI
-282 SLNEAMKVL
+282 SLEEAMEVL
-291 KETDGRTI
+291 KKADEGNV
-299 GEREGIESEIAS
+299 GE
-311 AKSKKNIEGVDGE
+311 
-324 NQEKSNEVEN
+324 
-334 VPAGEEERKSGTD
+334 
-347 TVELE
+347 L
-352 ERNKI
+352 
-357 KPSKTQ
+357 
-363 TVFVTA
+363 
-369 QKLACD
+369 
-375 TQKTHLILAG
+375 KTHLILAG

-421 LQDDLL
+421 LQNDLL
-427 INKEGKIENRQKS
+427 ISKEGKAENRQES
-440 ATAVEK
+440 AAAVEK
-446 ERIPGNIRGSYVKC
+446 ETKC

-469 IRIIS
+469 IQIVS
-474 EHPEWKQAVILYSGD
+474 KHPEWKQAVILYSGD

-496 SKMAERLRE
+496 SRMAERLRE

-511 VYPGISCISYLA
+511 VYPGTSCVSYLA

-534 IYSAHGRELPVER
+534 IYSAHGRELSVDR
-547 VMKHLCDPE
+547 VMKRLCDPE
-556 EAANRAFILMGGK
+556 EPAKRAFILMGGK
-569 NGAGQFCKRLTQAG
+569 NGAGQFCERLTQAG
-583 YGSVQVTVGENLSYP
+583 YGNVQVTVGENLSYP
-598 EEQIRSGTAEEMGKL
+598 EEQIRSGTAEEMRKL
-613 EFTDLSLMQLE
+613 EFADLSLMLLE
-624 VLGKIKRGQT
+624 VTDEIK
-634 EVPNKE
+634 
-640 KIADDDNIE
+640 
-649 ITNVEKLK
+649 NVKQL
-657 MYAQG
+657 
-662 MVSEKRIQDVQ
+662 KRIEQ
-673 VTESYKNDKHKFVL
+673 EDKRLLPADSVGVF
-687 HTNLCQEIPRIMLA
+687 PRIMLA

-714 GLLEILRRRGLNPIA
+714 GLLEVLRRRGLNPIA

-753 DSFFLPP
+753 DSFFLPT
-760 EGVREVLAD
+760 ESVRKVLVDAVRE
-769 AAREE
+769 EQ
-774 KAGIAV
+774 AGIAV

-790 LGGTETAAS
+790 LGGTETSAS
-799 SWEIAKIT
+799 SWEIAEIT

-812 LLLDCKGASL
+812 LVLDCKGASL
-822 SAAAMASGFLHFRE
+822 SAAAMASGFLHFRKK
-836 DSQIAGVI
+836 SHIAGVI

-909 SIAVDR
+909 SIAVER
-915 VLEVAGMSLEGENK
+915 VLEVAGMLPLRIENK
-929 EKEKTERIERA
+929 EKEKA
-940 EKTRKG
+940 ENESMEAESIAKFPACQEQKVT
-946 SEKISPR
+946 SR

-983 YFSPLRDKKIPE
+983 YFSPLRDKKIPDR
-995 GVNGLLFG
+995 VDGLLFG
-1003 GGYPENYARELAE
+1003 GGYPENYARELAK

-1021 ESVRRSIAAGM
+1021 ESIRRSIAAGM

-1053 KHWEMAGVYPFN
+1053 KHWEMAGVYPFD
-1065 AYRTDRLRRFGYVRL
+1065 AYRTNRLRRFGYVRL
-1080 LTPSGQEIHGH
+1080 LTSSGQEIHGH
-1091 EFHYWESEEPGT
+1091 EFHYWESEDPGT

-1123 AQIGGFPHLYYA
+1123 GQIGGFPHLYYA
-1135 SCPEFLRG
+1135 SCPDFLRK
-1143 WLNVCEKYSE
+1143 WLDVCAKGSQQKYI
-1153 DNGDKF
+1153 N

>member
-15 LLAEYCSREKIPA
+15 LLAEYCSREKIEA

-37 EELLREDLLEAENV
+37 EELLQEELMESGNAGNPDL
-51 ENAENLVQNHDMN
+51 NHN
-64 GREKSADREGYLA
+64 TCLA
-77 KKNLKNASVSSA
+77 KKNLKTVQASSVI
-89 VKVLRGRMDRHQM
+89 KVLRGRMDRYQM

-110 IQLVIDAT
+110 IHLVIDAT
-118 HPHAKLVSEEI
+118 HPHARLVSEEI
-129 QEACRQTG
+129 QEACGRTG
-137 IRLERCLRAEG
+137 VRLERCLRAEG
-148 EQNRGRDWVEVDSI
+148 EQNKARDWVEVDSI
-162 QEAVAFLSSVPGVI
+162 QEAVSFLSSVSGVI

-187 LCQIPEY
+187 LCQIPDY
-194 PKRVYARVLP
+194 QKRVYARVLP
-204 ISGVLKKCEE
+204 TSNVLKKCEK

-232 MNALFLRQT
+232 MNTLFLRQT

-257 QEKMEAARANGTRV
+257 QEKVEAARENGTRV
-271 VVIRRPEERGI
+271 VVIRRPEEDGI
-282 SLNEAMKVL
+282 SLEEAMEVL
-291 KETDGRTI
+291 KKADEGNV
-299 GEREGIESEIAS
+299 GE
-311 AKSKKNIEGVDGE
+311 
-324 NQEKSNEVEN
+324 
-334 VPAGEEERKSGTD
+334 
-347 TVELE
+347 L
-352 ERNKI
+352 
-357 KPSKTQ
+357 
-363 TVFVTA
+363 
-369 QKLACD
+369 
-375 TQKTHLILAG
+375 KTHLILAG

-421 LQDDLL
+421 LQNDLL
-427 INKEGKIENRQKS
+427 ISKEGKAENRQES
-440 ATAVEK
+440 AAAVEK
-446 ERIPGNIRGSYVKC
+446 ERKC

-469 IRIIS
+469 IQIVS
-474 EHPEWKQAVILYSGD
+474 KHPEWKQAVILYSGD

-496 SKMAERLRE
+496 SRMAERLRE

-511 VYPGISCISYLA
+511 VYPGTSCVSYLA

-534 IYSAHGRELPVER
+534 IYSAHGRELSVDR
-547 VMKHLCDPE
+547 VMKRLCAPE
-556 EAANRAFILMGGK
+556 EPAKRAFILMGGK
-569 NGAGQFCKRLTQAG
+569 NGAGQFCERLTQAG
-583 YGSVQVTVGENLSYP
+583 YGNVQVTVGENLSYP
-598 EEQIRSGTAEEMGKL
+598 EEQIRSGTAEEMKKL
-613 EFTDLSLMQLE
+613 EFADLSLMLLE
-624 VLGKIKRGQT
+624 VTDEIKNVKQLKRFEQ
-634 EVPNKE
+634 EDKRLLP
-640 KIADDDNIE
+640 ADS
-649 ITNVEKLK
+649 V
-657 MYAQG
+657 G
-662 MVSEKRIQDVQ
+662 V
-673 VTESYKNDKHKFVL
+673 F
-687 HTNLCQEIPRIMLA
+687 PRIMLA

-753 DSFFLPP
+753 DSFFLPA
-760 EGVREVLAD
+760 EGVRKVLVD
-769 AAREE
+769 AVREE
-774 KAGIAV
+774 QAGIAV

-790 LGGTETAAS
+790 LGGTETSAS
-799 SWEIAKIT
+799 SWEIAEIT

-812 LLLDCKGASL
+812 LVLDCKGASL
-822 SAAAMASGFLHFRE
+822 SAAAMASGFLHFRKK
-836 DSQIAGVI
+836 SHIAGVI

-915 VLEVAGMSLEGENK
+915 VLEVAGMLPLRIENK
-929 EKEKTERIERA
+929 EKEKA
-940 EKTRKG
+940 ENESMEAESIAKFPACQEQKVT
-946 SEKISPR
+946 SR

-983 YFSPLRDKKIPE
+983 YFSPLRDKKIPDR
-995 GVNGLLFG
+995 VDGLLFG
-1003 GGYPENYARELAE
+1003 GGYPENYARELAK

-1021 ESVRRSIAAGM
+1021 ESIRRSIAAGM

-1053 KHWEMAGVYPFN
+1053 KHWEMAGVYPFD
-1065 AYRTDRLRRFGYVRL
+1065 AYRTNRLRRFGYVRL
-1080 LTPSGQEIHGH
+1080 LTSSGQEIHGH
-1091 EFHYWESEEPGT
+1091 EFHYWESEDPGT

-1123 AQIGGFPHLYYA
+1123 GQIGGFPHLYYA
-1135 SCPEFLRG
+1135 SCPDFLRK
-1143 WLNVCEKYSE
+1143 WLDECAKGSQQKYT
-1153 DNGDKF
+1153 N

>member
-15 LLAEYCSREKIPA
+15 LLAEYCSREKIEA

-37 EELLREDLLEAENV
+37 EELLQEELMESGNAGNPDL
-51 ENAENLVQNHDMN
+51 NHN
-64 GREKSADREGYLA
+64 TCLA
-77 KKNLKNASVSSA
+77 KKNLKTVQASSVI
-89 VKVLRGRMDRHQM
+89 KVLRGRMDRYQM

-110 IQLVIDAT
+110 IHLVIDAT
-118 HPHAKLVSEEI
+118 HPHARLVSEEI
-129 QEACRQTG
+129 QEACGRTG
-137 IRLERCLRAEG
+137 VRLERCLRAGG
-148 EQNRGRDWVEVDSI
+148 EQNKARDWVEVDSI
-162 QEAVAFLSSVPGVI
+162 QEAVSFLSSVSGVI
-176 FATTGSKELEA
+176 FATTGSKELEV
-187 LCQIPEY
+187 LCQIPDY
-194 PKRVYARVLP
+194 QKRVYARVLP
-204 ISGVLKKCEE
+204 TSNVLKKCEK

-232 MNALFLRQT
+232 MNTLFLRQT

-257 QEKMEAARANGTRV
+257 QEKVEAARENGTRV
-271 VVIRRPEERGI
+271 VVIRRPEEDGI
-282 SLNEAMKVL
+282 SLEEAMEVL
-291 KETDGRTI
+291 KKADEGKV
-299 GEREGIESEIAS
+299 GE
-311 AKSKKNIEGVDGE
+311 
-324 NQEKSNEVEN
+324 
-334 VPAGEEERKSGTD
+334 
-347 TVELE
+347 L
-352 ERNKI
+352 
-357 KPSKTQ
+357 
-363 TVFVTA
+363 
-369 QKLACD
+369 
-375 TQKTHLILAG
+375 KTHLILAG

-421 LQDDLL
+421 LQNDLL
-427 INKEGKIENRQKS
+427 ISKEGKAENRQES
-440 ATAVEK
+440 AAAVEK
-446 ERIPGNIRGSYVKC
+446 ERKC

-469 IRIIS
+469 IQIVS
-474 EHPEWKQAVILYSGD
+474 KHPEWKQAVILYSGD

-496 SKMAERLRE
+496 SRMAERLRE

-511 VYPGISCISYLA
+511 VYPGTSCVSYLA

-534 IYSAHGRELPVER
+534 IYSAHGRELSVDR
-547 VMKHLCDPE
+547 VMKRLCDPE
-556 EAANRAFILMGGK
+556 EPAKRAFILMGGK
-569 NGAGQFCKRLTQAG
+569 NGAGQFCERLTQAG
-583 YGSVQVTVGENLSYP
+583 YGNVQVTVGENLSYP
-598 EEQIRSGTAEEMGKL
+598 EEQIRSGTAEEMRKL
-613 EFTDLSLMQLE
+613 EFADLSLILLE
-624 VLGKIKRGQT
+624 VTDEIKNVKQLKRFEQ
-634 EVPNKE
+634 EDKRLLP
-640 KIADDDNIE
+640 ADS
-649 ITNVEKLK
+649 V
-657 MYAQG
+657 G
-662 MVSEKRIQDVQ
+662 V
-673 VTESYKNDKHKFVL
+673 F
-687 HTNLCQEIPRIMLA
+687 PRIMLA

-714 GLLEILRRRGLNPIA
+714 GLLEVLRRRGLNPIA

-753 DSFFLPP
+753 DSFFMPA
-760 EGVREVLAD
+760 EGVRKVLVD
-769 AAREE
+769 AVREE
-774 KAGIAV
+774 QAGIAV

-790 LGGTETAAS
+790 LGGTETSAS
-799 SWEIAKIT
+799 SWEIAEIT

-812 LLLDCKGASL
+812 LVLDCKGASL
-822 SAAAMASGFLHFRE
+822 SAAAMASGFLHFRKK
-836 DSQIAGVI
+836 SHIAGVI

-857 AAVEEASGL
+857 AAVEETSGL

-909 SIAVDR
+909 SIAVEQ
-915 VLEVAGMSLEGENK
+915 VLEVAGMLPLRIENK
-929 EKEKTERIERA
+929 EKEKA
-940 EKTRKG
+940 ENESMEAESIAKFPACQEQKVT
-946 SEKISPR
+946 SR

-983 YFSPLRDKKIPE
+983 YFSPLRDKKIPDR
-995 GVNGLLFG
+995 VDGLLFG
-1003 GGYPENYARELAE
+1003 GGYPENYARELAK

-1021 ESVRRSIAAGM
+1021 ENIRRSIAAGM

-1053 KHWEMAGVYPFN
+1053 KHWEMAGVYPFD
-1065 AYRTDRLRRFGYVRL
+1065 AYRTNRLRRFGYVRL
-1080 LTPSGQEIHGH
+1080 LTSSGQEIHGH
-1091 EFHYWESEEPGT
+1091 EFHYWESEDPGT

-1123 AQIGGFPHLYYA
+1123 GQIGGFPHLYYA
-1135 SCPEFLRG
+1135 SCPDFLRK
-1143 WLNVCEKYSE
+1143 WLDVCAKGSQQKYI
-1153 DNGDKF
+1153 N

>member
-15 LLAEYCSREKIPA
+15 LLAEYCSREKIEA

-37 EELLREDLLEAENV
+37 EELLQEELMESGNAGNPDL
-51 ENAENLVQNHDMN
+51 NHN
-64 GREKSADREGYLA
+64 TCLA
-77 KKNLKNASVSSA
+77 KKSLKNVQASSVI
-89 VKVLRGRMDRHQM
+89 KVLRGRMDRYQM

-110 IQLVIDAT
+110 IHLVIDAT
-118 HPHAKLVSEEI
+118 HPHARLVSEEI
-129 QEACRQTG
+129 QEACGRTG
-137 IRLERCLRAEG
+137 VRLERCLRAEG
-148 EQNRGRDWVEVDSI
+148 EQNKARDWVEVDSI
-162 QEAVAFLSSVPGVI
+162 QEAVSFLSSVSGVI

-187 LCQIPEY
+187 LCQIPDY
-194 PKRVYARVLP
+194 QKRVYARVLP
-204 ISGVLKKCEE
+204 TSNVLKKCEK

-232 MNALFLRQT
+232 MNTLFLRQT

-257 QEKMEAARANGTRV
+257 QEKVEAARENGTRV
-271 VVIRRPEERGI
+271 VVIRRPEEDGI
-282 SLNEAMKVL
+282 SLEEAMEVL
-291 KETDGRTI
+291 KKADEGNV
-299 GEREGIESEIAS
+299 GE
-311 AKSKKNIEGVDGE
+311 
-324 NQEKSNEVEN
+324 
-334 VPAGEEERKSGTD
+334 
-347 TVELE
+347 L
-352 ERNKI
+352 
-357 KPSKTQ
+357 
-363 TVFVTA
+363 
-369 QKLACD
+369 
-375 TQKTHLILAG
+375 KTHLILAG

-421 LQDDLL
+421 LQNDLL
-427 INKEGKIENRQKS
+427 ISKEGKAENRQES
-440 ATAVEK
+440 AAAVEK
-446 ERIPGNIRGSYVKC
+446 ERKC

-469 IRIIS
+469 IQIVS

-496 SKMAERLRE
+496 SRMAERLRE

-511 VYPGISCISYLA
+511 VYPGTSCVSYLA

-534 IYSAHGRELPVER
+534 IYSAHGRELSVDR
-547 VMKHLCDPE
+547 VMKRLCDPE
-556 EAANRAFILMGGK
+556 EPAKRAFILMGGK
-569 NGAGQFCKRLTQAG
+569 NGAGQFCERLTQAG
-583 YGSVQVTVGENLSYP
+583 YGNVQVTVGENLSYP
-598 EEQIRSGTAEEMGKL
+598 EEQIRSGTAEEMKKL
-613 EFTDLSLMQLE
+613 EFADLSLMLLE
-624 VLGKIKRGQT
+624 VTDEIKNVKQLKRFEQ
-634 EVPNKE
+634 EDKRLLP
-640 KIADDDNIE
+640 ADS
-649 ITNVEKLK
+649 V
-657 MYAQG
+657 G
-662 MVSEKRIQDVQ
+662 V
-673 VTESYKNDKHKFVL
+673 F
-687 HTNLCQEIPRIMLA
+687 PRIMLA

-714 GLLEILRRRGLNPIA
+714 GLLEVLRRRGLNPIA

-753 DSFFLPP
+753 DSFFLPA
-760 EGVREVLAD
+760 EGVREVLVD
-769 AAREE
+769 VVREE
-774 KAGIAV
+774 QAGIAV

-790 LGGTETAAS
+790 LGGTETSAS
-799 SWEIAKIT
+799 SWEIAEIT

-812 LLLDCKGASL
+812 LVLDCKGASL

-836 DSQIAGVI
+836 KSHIAGVI

-857 AAVEEASGL
+857 AAVEEASRL

-875 EEYRMESRHLGL
+875 EEYHMESRHLGL

-909 SIAVDR
+909 SIAVER
-915 VLEVAGMSLEGENK
+915 VLEVAGMLPLRIENK
-929 EKEKTERIERA
+929 EKEKA
-940 EKTRKG
+940 ENESMEAESIAKFPACQEQKVT
-946 SEKISPR
+946 SR

-983 YFSPLRDKKIPE
+983 YFSPLRDKKIPDR
-995 GVNGLLFG
+995 VDGLLFG
-1003 GGYPENYARELAE
+1003 GGYPENYARELAK

-1021 ESVRRSIAAGM
+1021 ESIRRSIAAGM
-1032 PFLAECGGFLYLHRT
+1032 PFLAECGGFLYSHRT

-1053 KHWEMAGVYPFN
+1053 KHWEMAGVYPFD
-1065 AYRTDRLRRFGYVRL
+1065 AYRTNRLRRFGYVRL
-1080 LTPSGQEIHGH
+1080 LTSSGQEIHGH
-1091 EFHYWESEEPGT
+1091 EFHYWESEDPGT

-1123 AQIGGFPHLYYA
+1123 GQIGGFPHLYYA
-1135 SCPEFLRG
+1135 SCPDFLRK
-1143 WLNVCEKYSE
+1143 WLDVCAKGSQKKYI
-1153 DNGDKF
+1153 N

>member
-15 LLAEYCSREKIPA
+15 LLAEYCSRKKIEA

-37 EELLREDLLEAENV
+37 EELLQEELMESGNAGNPDL
-51 ENAENLVQNHDMN
+51 NHN
-64 GREKSADREGYLA
+64 TCLA
-77 KKNLKNASVSSA
+77 KKSLKNVQASSVI
-89 VKVLRGRMDRHQM
+89 KVLRGRMDRYQM

-110 IQLVIDAT
+110 IHLVIDAT
-118 HPHAKLVSEEI
+118 HPHARLVSEEI
-129 QEACRQTG
+129 QEACGRTG
-137 IRLERCLRAEG
+137 VRLERCLRAEG
-148 EQNRGRDWVEVDSI
+148 EQNKARDWVEVDSI
-162 QEAVAFLSSVPGVI
+162 QEAVSFLSSVSGVI

-187 LCQIPEY
+187 LCQIPDY
-194 PKRVYARVLP
+194 QKRVYARVLP
-204 ISGVLKKCEE
+204 TSNVLKKCEK

-232 MNALFLRQT
+232 MNTLFLRQT

-257 QEKMEAARANGTRV
+257 QEKVEAARENGTRV
-271 VVIRRPEERGI
+271 VVIRRPEEDGI
-282 SLNEAMKVL
+282 SLEEAMEVL
-291 KETDGRTI
+291 KKADEGNV
-299 GEREGIESEIAS
+299 GE
-311 AKSKKNIEGVDGE
+311 
-324 NQEKSNEVEN
+324 
-334 VPAGEEERKSGTD
+334 
-347 TVELE
+347 L
-352 ERNKI
+352 
-357 KPSKTQ
+357 
-363 TVFVTA
+363 
-369 QKLACD
+369 
-375 TQKTHLILAG
+375 KTHLILAG

-421 LQDDLL
+421 LQNDLL
-427 INKEGKIENRQKS
+427 ISKEGKAENRQES
-440 ATAVEK
+440 AAAVEK
-446 ERIPGNIRGSYVKC
+446 ERKC

-469 IRIIS
+469 IQIVS

-496 SKMAERLRE
+496 SRMAERLRE

-511 VYPGISCISYLA
+511 VYPGTSCVSYLA

-534 IYSAHGRELPVER
+534 IYSAHGRELSVDR
-547 VMKHLCDPE
+547 VMKRLCDPE
-556 EAANRAFILMGGK
+556 EPAKRAFILMGGK
-569 NGAGQFCKRLTQAG
+569 NGAGQFCERLTQAG
-583 YGSVQVTVGENLSYP
+583 YGNVQVTVGENLSYP
-598 EEQIRSGTAEEMGKL
+598 EEQIRSGTAEEMKKL
-613 EFTDLSLMQLE
+613 EFADLSLMLLE
-624 VLGKIKRGQT
+624 VTDEIKNVKQLKRFEQ
-634 EVPNKE
+634 EDKRLLP
-640 KIADDDNIE
+640 ADS
-649 ITNVEKLK
+649 V
-657 MYAQG
+657 G
-662 MVSEKRIQDVQ
+662 V
-673 VTESYKNDKHKFVL
+673 F
-687 HTNLCQEIPRIMLA
+687 PRIMLA

-714 GLLEILRRRGLNPIA
+714 GLLEVLRRRGLNPIA

-753 DSFFLPP
+753 DSFFLPA
-760 EGVREVLAD
+760 EGVREVLVD
-769 AAREE
+769 VVREE
-774 KAGIAV
+774 QAGIAV

-790 LGGTETAAS
+790 LGGTETSAS
-799 SWEIAKIT
+799 SWEIAEIT

-812 LLLDCKGASL
+812 LVLDCKGASL

-836 DSQIAGVI
+836 KSHIAGVI

-857 AAVEEASGL
+857 AAVEEASRL

-875 EEYRMESRHLGL
+875 EEYHMESRHLGL

-909 SIAVDR
+909 SIAVER
-915 VLEVAGMSLEGENK
+915 VLEVAGMLPLRIENK
-929 EKEKTERIERA
+929 EKEKA
-940 EKTRKG
+940 ENESMEAESIAKFPACQEQKVT
-946 SEKISPR
+946 SR

-983 YFSPLRDKKIPE
+983 YFSPLRDKKIPDR
-995 GVNGLLFG
+995 VDGLLFG
-1003 GGYPENYARELAE
+1003 GGYPENYARELAK

-1021 ESVRRSIAAGM
+1021 ESIRRSIAAGM

-1053 KHWEMAGVYPFN
+1053 KHWEMAGVYPFD
-1065 AYRTDRLRRFGYVRL
+1065 AYRTNRLRRFGYVRL
-1080 LTPSGQEIHGH
+1080 LTSSGQEIHGH
-1091 EFHYWESEEPGT
+1091 EFHYWESEDPGT

-1123 AQIGGFPHLYYA
+1123 GQIGGFPHLYYA
-1135 SCPEFLRG
+1135 SCPDFLRK
-1143 WLNVCEKYSE
+1143 WLDVCAKGSQKKYI
-1153 DNGDKF
+1153 N

>member
-15 LLAEYCSREKIPA
+15 LLAEYCSREKIEA

-37 EELLREDLLEAENV
+37 EELLQEELMESGNAGNPDL
-51 ENAENLVQNHDMN
+51 NHN
-64 GREKSADREGYLA
+64 TCLA
-77 KKNLKNASVSSA
+77 KKNLKTVQASSVI
-89 VKVLRGRMDRHQM
+89 KVLRGRMDRYQM

-110 IQLVIDAT
+110 IHLVIDAT
-118 HPHAKLVSEEI
+118 HPHARLVSEEI
-129 QEACRQTG
+129 QEACGRTG
-137 IRLERCLRAEG
+137 VRLERCLRAEG
-148 EQNRGRDWVEVDSI
+148 EQNKARDWVEVDSI
-162 QEAVAFLSSVPGVI
+162 QEAVSFLSSVSGVI

-187 LCQIPEY
+187 LCQIPDY
-194 PKRVYARVLP
+194 QKRVYARVLP
-204 ISGVLKKCEE
+204 TSNVLKKCEK

-232 MNALFLRQT
+232 MNTLFLRQT

-257 QEKMEAARANGTRV
+257 QEKVEAARENGTRV
-271 VVIRRPEERGI
+271 VVIRRPEEDGI
-282 SLNEAMKVL
+282 SLEEAMEVL
-291 KETDGRTI
+291 KKADEGNV
-299 GEREGIESEIAS
+299 GE
-311 AKSKKNIEGVDGE
+311 
-324 NQEKSNEVEN
+324 
-334 VPAGEEERKSGTD
+334 
-347 TVELE
+347 L
-352 ERNKI
+352 
-357 KPSKTQ
+357 
-363 TVFVTA
+363 
-369 QKLACD
+369 
-375 TQKTHLILAG
+375 KTHLILAG

-421 LQDDLL
+421 LQNDLL
-427 INKEGKIENRQKS
+427 ISKEGKAENRQES
-440 ATAVEK
+440 AAAVEK
-446 ERIPGNIRGSYVKC
+446 ETKC

-469 IRIIS
+469 IQIVS
-474 EHPEWKQAVILYSGD
+474 KHPEWKQAVILYSGD

-496 SKMAERLRE
+496 SRMAEWLRE

-511 VYPGISCISYLA
+511 VYPGTSCVSYLA

-534 IYSAHGRELPVER
+534 IYSAHGRELSVDR
-547 VMKHLCDPE
+547 VMKRLCDPE
-556 EAANRAFILMGGK
+556 EPAKRAFILMGGK
-569 NGAGQFCKRLTQAG
+569 NGAGQFCERLTQAG
-583 YGSVQVTVGENLSYP
+583 YGNVQVTVGENLSYP
-598 EEQIRSGTAEEMGKL
+598 EEQIRSGTAEEMKKL
-613 EFTDLSLMQLE
+613 EFADLSLILLE
-624 VLGKIKRGQT
+624 VTDEIKNVKQLKRFEQ
-634 EVPNKE
+634 EDKRLLP
-640 KIADDDNIE
+640 ADS
-649 ITNVEKLK
+649 V
-657 MYAQG
+657 G
-662 MVSEKRIQDVQ
+662 V
-673 VTESYKNDKHKFVL
+673 F
-687 HTNLCQEIPRIMLA
+687 PRIMLA

-753 DSFFLPP
+753 DSFFLPT
-760 EGVREVLAD
+760 EGVRKVLVD
-769 AAREE
+769 AVREE
-774 KAGIAV
+774 QAGIAV

-790 LGGTETAAS
+790 LGGTETSAS
-799 SWEIAKIT
+799 SWEIAEIT

-812 LLLDCKGASL
+812 LVLDCKGASL
-822 SAAAMASGFLHFRE
+822 SAAAMASGFLHFRKK
-836 DSQIAGVI
+836 SHIAGVI

-909 SIAVDR
+909 SIAVER
-915 VLEVAGMSLEGENK
+915 VLEVAGMVPLRIENK
-929 EKEKTERIERA
+929 EKEKA
-940 EKTRKG
+940 ENESMEAESIAKFPACQEQKVT
-946 SEKISPR
+946 SR

-983 YFSPLRDKKIPE
+983 YFSPLRDKKIPDR
-995 GVNGLLFG
+995 VDGLLFG
-1003 GGYPENYARELAE
+1003 GGYPENYARELAK

-1021 ESVRRSIAAGM
+1021 ESIRRSIAAGM

-1053 KHWEMAGVYPFN
+1053 KHWEMAGVYPFD
-1065 AYRTDRLRRFGYVRL
+1065 AYRTNRLRRFGYVRL
-1080 LTPSGQEIHGH
+1080 LTSSGQEIHGH
-1091 EFHYWESEEPGT
+1091 EFHYWESEDPGT

-1123 AQIGGFPHLYYA
+1123 GQIGGFPHLYYA
-1135 SCPEFLRG
+1135 SCPDFLRK
-1143 WLNVCEKYSE
+1143 WLDVCAKGSQQKYI
-1153 DNGDKF
+1153 N

>member
-15 LLAEYCSREKIPA
+15 LLAEYCSREKIEA

-37 EELLREDLLEAENV
+37 EELLQEELMESGNAGNPDL
-51 ENAENLVQNHDMN
+51 NHN
-64 GREKSADREGYLA
+64 TCLA
-77 KKNLKNASVSSA
+77 KKSLKNVQASSVI
-89 VKVLRGRMDRHQM
+89 KVLRGRMDRYQM

-110 IQLVIDAT
+110 IHLVIDAT
-118 HPHAKLVSEEI
+118 HPHARLVSEEI
-129 QEACRQTG
+129 QEACGRTG
-137 IRLERCLRAEG
+137 VRLERCLRAEG
-148 EQNRGRDWVEVDSI
+148 EQNKARDWVEVDSI
-162 QEAVAFLSSVPGVI
+162 QEAVSFLSSVSGVI

-187 LCQIPEY
+187 LCQIPDY
-194 PKRVYARVLP
+194 QKRVYARVLP
-204 ISGVLKKCEE
+204 TSNVLKKCEK

-232 MNALFLRQT
+232 MNTLFLRQT

-257 QEKMEAARANGTRV
+257 QEKVEAARENGTRV
-271 VVIRRPEERGI
+271 VVIRRPEEDGI
-282 SLNEAMKVL
+282 SLEEAMEVL
-291 KETDGRTI
+291 KKADEGNV
-299 GEREGIESEIAS
+299 GE
-311 AKSKKNIEGVDGE
+311 
-324 NQEKSNEVEN
+324 
-334 VPAGEEERKSGTD
+334 
-347 TVELE
+347 L
-352 ERNKI
+352 
-357 KPSKTQ
+357 
-363 TVFVTA
+363 
-369 QKLACD
+369 
-375 TQKTHLILAG
+375 KTHLILAG

-421 LQDDLL
+421 LQNDLL
-427 INKEGKIENRQKS
+427 ISKEGKAENRQES
-440 ATAVEK
+440 AAAVEK
-446 ERIPGNIRGSYVKC
+446 ERKC

-469 IRIIS
+469 IQIVS

-496 SKMAERLRE
+496 SRMAERLRE

-511 VYPGISCISYLA
+511 VYPGTSCVSYLA

-534 IYSAHGRELPVER
+534 IYSAHGRELSVDR
-547 VMKHLCDPE
+547 VMKRLCDPE
-556 EAANRAFILMGGK
+556 EPAKRAFILMGGK
-569 NGAGQFCKRLTQAG
+569 NGAGQFCERLTQAG
-583 YGSVQVTVGENLSYP
+583 YGNVQVTVGENLSYP
-598 EEQIRSGTAEEMGKL
+598 EEQIRSGTAEEMKKL
-613 EFTDLSLMQLE
+613 EFADLSLMLLE
-624 VLGKIKRGQT
+624 VTDEIKNVKQLKRFEQ
-634 EVPNKE
+634 EDKRLLP
-640 KIADDDNIE
+640 ADS
-649 ITNVEKLK
+649 V
-657 MYAQG
+657 G
-662 MVSEKRIQDVQ
+662 V
-673 VTESYKNDKHKFVL
+673 F
-687 HTNLCQEIPRIMLA
+687 PRIMLA

-714 GLLEILRRRGLNPIA
+714 GLLEVLRRRGLNPIA

-753 DSFFLPP
+753 DSFFLPT
-760 EGVREVLAD
+760 EGVRKVLVD
-769 AAREE
+769 AVREE
-774 KAGIAV
+774 QAGIAV

-790 LGGTETAAS
+790 LGGTETSAS
-799 SWEIAKIT
+799 SWEIAEIT

-812 LLLDCKGASL
+812 LVLDCKGASL

-836 DSQIAGVI
+836 KSHIAGVI

-909 SIAVDR
+909 SIAVER
-915 VLEVAGMSLEGENK
+915 VLEVAGMLPLRIENK
-929 EKEKTERIERA
+929 EKEKA
-940 EKTRKG
+940 ENESMEAESIAKFPACQEQKVT
-946 SEKISPR
+946 SR

-983 YFSPLRDKKIPE
+983 YFSPLRDKKIPDR
-995 GVNGLLFG
+995 VDGLLFG
-1003 GGYPENYARELAE
+1003 GGYPENYARELAK

-1021 ESVRRSIAAGM
+1021 ESIRRSIAAGM

-1053 KHWEMAGVYPFN
+1053 KHWEMAGVYPFD
-1065 AYRTDRLRRFGYVRL
+1065 AYRTNRLRRFGYVRL
-1080 LTPSGQEIHGH
+1080 LTSSGQEIHGH
-1091 EFHYWESEEPGT
+1091 EFHYWESEDPGT

-1123 AQIGGFPHLYYA
+1123 GQIGGFPHLYYA
-1135 SCPEFLRG
+1135 SCPDFLRK
-1143 WLNVCEKYSE
+1143 WLDVCAKGSQKKYI
-1153 DNGDKF
+1153 N

>member
-15 LLAEYCSREKIPA
+15 LLAEYCSREKIEA

-37 EELLREDLLEAENV
+37 EELLQEELMESGNAGNPDL
-51 ENAENLVQNHDMN
+51 NHN
-64 GREKSADREGYLA
+64 TCLA
-77 KKNLKNASVSSA
+77 KKNLKTVQASSVI
-89 VKVLRGRMDRHQM
+89 KVLRGRMDRYQM

-110 IQLVIDAT
+110 IHLVIDAT
-118 HPHAKLVSEEI
+118 HPHARLVSEEI
-129 QEACRQTG
+129 QEACGRTG
-137 IRLERCLRAEG
+137 VRLERCLRAEG
-148 EQNRGRDWVEVDSI
+148 EQNKARDWVEVDSI
-162 QEAVAFLSSVPGVI
+162 QEAVSFLSSVSGVI

-187 LCQIPEY
+187 LCQIPDY
-194 PKRVYARVLP
+194 QKRVYARVLP
-204 ISGVLKKCEE
+204 TSNVLRKCEK

-232 MNALFLRQT
+232 MNTLFLRQT

-257 QEKMEAARANGTRV
+257 QEKVEAARENGTRV
-271 VVIRRPEERGI
+271 VVIRRPEEDGI
-282 SLNEAMKVL
+282 SLEEAMEVL
-291 KETDGRTI
+291 KKADEGNV
-299 GEREGIESEIAS
+299 GEREGRGGEDIEREIAS
-311 AKSKKNIEGVDGE
+311 AKRKKNIEGVDGE
-324 NQEKSNEVEN
+324 NQRKSNV
-334 VPAGEEERKSGTD
+334 
-347 TVELE
+347 VEL
-352 ERNKI
+352 
-357 KPSKTQ
+357 
-363 TVFVTA
+363 
-369 QKLACD
+369 
-375 TQKTHLILAG
+375 KTHLILAG

-421 LQDDLL
+421 LQNDLL
-427 INKEGKIENRQKS
+427 ISKEGKAENRQES
-440 ATAVEK
+440 AAAVEK
-446 ERIPGNIRGSYVKC
+446 ETKC

-469 IRIIS
+469 IQIVS
-474 EHPEWKQAVILYSGD
+474 KHPEWKQAVILYSGD

-496 SKMAERLRE
+496 SRMAERLRE

-511 VYPGISCISYLA
+511 VYPGTSCVTYLA

-534 IYSAHGRELPVER
+534 IYSAHGRELSVDR

-556 EAANRAFILMGGK
+556 EPAKRAFILMGGK
-569 NGAGQFCKRLTQAG
+569 NGAGQFCERLTQAG
-583 YGSVQVTVGENLSYP
+583 YGNVQVTVGENLSYP
-598 EEQIRSGTAEEMGKL
+598 EEQIRSGTAEEMKKL
-613 EFTDLSLMQLE
+613 EFADLSLMLLE
-624 VLGKIKRGQT
+624 VTDEIKNVKQLKRFEQ
-634 EVPNKE
+634 EDKRLLP
-640 KIADDDNIE
+640 ADS
-649 ITNVEKLK
+649 V
-657 MYAQG
+657 G
-662 MVSEKRIQDVQ
+662 V
-673 VTESYKNDKHKFVL
+673 F
-687 HTNLCQEIPRIMLA
+687 PRIMLA

-714 GLLEILRRRGLNPIA
+714 GLLEVLRRRGLNPIA

-753 DSFFLPP
+753 DSFFLPT
-760 EGVREVLAD
+760 EGVRKVLVD
-769 AAREE
+769 AVREE
-774 KAGIAV
+774 QAGIAV

-790 LGGTETAAS
+790 LGGTETSAS
-799 SWEIAKIT
+799 SWEIAEIT

-812 LLLDCKGASL
+812 LVLDCKGASL
-822 SAAAMASGFLHFRE
+822 SAAAMASGFLHFRKN
-836 DSQIAGVI
+836 SHIVGVI

-915 VLEVAGMSLEGENK
+915 VLEVAGMLPLRIENK
-929 EKEKTERIERA
+929 EKEKA
-940 EKTRKG
+940 ENESMEAESIAKFPACQEQKVT
-946 SEKISPR
+946 SR

-983 YFSPLRDKKIPE
+983 YFSPLRDKKIPDR
-995 GVNGLLFG
+995 VDGLLFG
-1003 GGYPENYARELAE
+1003 GGYPENYARELAK
-1016 NAAMR
+1016 NTAMR
-1021 ESVRRSIAAGM
+1021 ESIRRSIAAGM

-1053 KHWEMAGVYPFN
+1053 KHWEMAGVYPFD
-1065 AYRTDRLRRFGYVRL
+1065 AYRTNRLRRFGYVRL
-1080 LTPSGQEIHGH
+1080 LTSSGQEIHGH
-1091 EFHYWESEEPGT
+1091 EFHYWESEDPGT

-1123 AQIGGFPHLYYA
+1123 GQIGGFPHLYYA
-1135 SCPEFLRG
+1135 SCPDFLRK
-1143 WLNVCEKYSE
+1143 WLDVCAKGSQQKYI
-1153 DNGDKF
+1153 N